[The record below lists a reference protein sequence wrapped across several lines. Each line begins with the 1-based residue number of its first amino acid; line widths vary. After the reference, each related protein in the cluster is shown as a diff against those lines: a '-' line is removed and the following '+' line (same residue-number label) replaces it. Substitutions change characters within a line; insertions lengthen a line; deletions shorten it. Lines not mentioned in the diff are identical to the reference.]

1 MLDWMK
7 KLFNKEEEQTAMNKE
22 VPKQIESQPKI
33 PRVNHYTEARE
44 AQMAS
49 RNAGKCRFP
58 LIPDDGF
65 DEDDVRE
72 QPRFEEQH
80 VQSGVYE
87 DQPTQRGIKVERSR
101 RPYVE
106 KVVATYEEPEVQYEP
121 DPEPVVK
128 KVSVPSQESSRRPFR
143 PTEMI
148 SPIYGYNR
156 PSVEKKVEKQEEEK
170 EREDLEI
177 SVEGKSVVDAWL
189 EKKGYTLSAFS
200 EGQTTTP
207 SSSGRAGN
215 QQEEQNHSKKEE
227 KSVVDQWLEKNGYEI
242 ERQEPVVEEKE
253 VVQEINTPQE
263 VSADEF
269 LHKTIAERTE
279 DAGKEKDVVVSNEN
293 SLQEELVDSQV
304 EHEDTILAEE
314 MKCNTEIEKQTSE
327 ESVIVKAEEKL
338 EETIIVEI
346 PEEFAEIAE
355 TEEPEV
361 EVTAETEESEEVE
374 VTAETEE
381 SEEVE
386 VIAEAEES
394 EEVEVTAETE
404 ESEEVEVT
412 AETEESEEV
421 EVTAEAEESEE
432 VEVTAETE
440 EFEEVK
446 VIAEAEES
454 EEAEVTTETEE
465 SEEVEEI
472 AETEE
477 SEEVEEIAE
486 AEESEEVEVIAEAE
500 ESEEVEV
507 TTETEES
514 EEVEVTAE
522 TEESEEVEVTAE
534 AEESEEVEVTA
545 ETEEFEEVKVIAE
558 AEESEEA
565 EVTTETEESEEV
577 EEIAET
583 EESEEVEEIAEAEES
598 EEVEVIAEAEE
609 SEEVEVTTETEESEE
624 VEVTA
629 ETEESEEVEVTAEAE
644 ESEEVEVTAETEEFE
659 EVKVIAEAEESEE
672 VEEIAEAEESEV
684 EAFVELE
691 ETQPEMVLDEA
702 IEQKSEFIH
711 VAEADEQTKKDVQSF
726 ANVLIAETEENKL
739 VVEEALVAEEQ
750 PVVEEAPIAEGKPV
764 VEEAPVAEEQLVVEE
779 ALVAEEQ
786 PVVEEA
792 PIAEG
797 KSVVEEAPV
806 AEEQLVVE
814 ETTIAEEKPVVPKEE
829 PKREK
834 KRHVPFNVV
843 MLKQDRTRLMER
855 HAART
860 SVMQPSMGER
870 VENKPV
876 HQVEESP
883 VQQVVVESRVEEQ
896 PVKQVVVDPQVE
908 EQPMQQVVVEP
919 QVEEQPMQ
927 QVVVEPQVKE
937 QPMQQVV
944 VEPQVEV
951 QPMQQVV
958 VEPQVKEQPMQQVVV
973 EPQVKEQPM
982 QQVVVEPQVEEQLG
996 QQMVVESQVE
1006 EKPMQQVVVEQVQK
1020 PISSTEV
1027 QEKAYV
1033 VNQRENDMRNVLQTP
1048 PTYTVPPLALLS
1060 IPRQAALDNKE
1071 WLEEQKELLDTTFNN
1086 FHVGA
1091 HVINVS
1097 QGPAVTR
1104 FEVQPDPGVKV
1115 NKITNLS
1122 DDIKLSLAAK
1132 DIRIEAP
1139 IPGKSAIGIE
1149 VPNKES
1155 KPVFLREILRSPV
1168 FTKSESPLTVA
1179 LGLDISGDPI
1189 VTDIR
1194 KMPHGLIAGATGS
1207 GKSVCINAILTSI
1220 LYKAKPH
1227 EVKLMLID
1235 PKMVELAPYN
1245 SVPHLVAPVI
1255 TDVKAATAALKWAVE
1270 EMERRYELF
1279 AHAGARDL
1287 TRYNTIVSEREI
1299 PGETLPYIVIVI
1311 DELADLMMVAPG
1323 DVEEAIC
1330 RIAQKARACGI
1341 HLLVATQRPSV
1352 DVITGLI
1359 KSNIP
1364 TRIAFTVSSQV
1375 DSRTIIDIG
1384 GAEKLLGRGDML
1396 FLGNG
1401 TSKPVRVQ
1409 GVYVSD
1415 DEIEKTVDHVKKQM
1429 KPNYLF
1435 QQEDLLAKTEQSESE
1450 DELFFDACQF
1460 VVEQG
1465 GASTSSV
1472 QRKFR
1477 IGYNRAARLI
1487 EEMESQGIIS
1497 EARGTKPRD
1506 VLISEDEFAAM
1517 QETNV

>member
-22 VPKQIESQPKI
+22 VQKQVESQPKI

-58 LIPDDGF
+58 LVPDNGF
-65 DEDDVRE
+65 DEEDVIE
-72 QPRFEEQH
+72 TGRFEEQP
-80 VQSGVYE
+80 VQAVTYE
-87 DQPTQRGIKVERSR
+87 NQPIQRGIKVERSR
-101 RPYVE
+101 RQHVE
-106 KVVATYEEPEVQYEP
+106 KVVSTYEEPEMQYEP
-121 DPEPVVK
+121 EREPVVK
-128 KVSVPSQESSRRPFR
+128 KASTPAQESNRRPFR

-156 PSVEKKVEKQEEEK
+156 PSVEKKEEKQEEVK

-189 EKKGYTLSAFS
+189 EKKGYTLSDFS
-200 EGQTTTP
+200 EGQTPT
-207 SSSGRAGN
+207 SSSHERVDEQD
-215 QQEEQNHSKKEE
+215 QQSKKEE

-242 ERQEPVVEEKE
+242 ERQEPIVEEKE
-253 VVQEINTPQE
+253 VAQEMSAPQE
-263 VSADEF
+263 VPAAEL
-269 LHKTIAERTE
+269 LHETIAGRME
-279 DAGKEKDVVVSNEN
+279 DAKQEKDVVVEN
-293 SLQEELVDSQV
+293 VLQTESLASKV
-304 EHEDTILAEE
+304 EHEDTILSEE
-314 MKCNTEIEKQTSE
+314 MKRNTEIEQPTIEVEKQAPE

-346 PEEFAEIAE
+346 PEEF
-355 TEEPEV
+355 
-361 EVTAETEESEEVE
+361 EEVD
-374 VTAETEE
+374 VITET
-381 SEEVE
+381 EEVE

-394 EEVEVTAETE
+394 EEMEV
-404 ESEEVEVT
+404 
-412 AETEESEEV
+412 
-421 EVTAEAEESEE
+421 
-432 VEVTAETE
+432 
-440 EFEEVK
+440 
-446 VIAEAEES
+446 
-454 EEAEVTTETEE
+454 
-465 SEEVEEI
+465 I

-477 SEEVEEIAE
+477 SEEAE
-486 AEESEEVEVIAEAE
+486 PVV
-500 ESEEVEV
+500 
-507 TTETEES
+507 
-514 EEVEVTAE
+514 
-522 TEESEEVEVTAE
+522 
-534 AEESEEVEVTA
+534 
-545 ETEEFEEVKVIAE
+545 
-558 AEESEEA
+558 
-565 EVTTETEESEEV
+565 
-577 EEIAET
+577 
-583 EESEEVEEIAEAEES
+583 
-598 EEVEVIAEAEE
+598 
-609 SEEVEVTTETEESEE
+609 
-624 VEVTA
+624 
-629 ETEESEEVEVTAEAE
+629 
-644 ESEEVEVTAETEEFE
+644 
-659 EVKVIAEAEESEE
+659 
-672 VEEIAEAEESEV
+672 
-684 EAFVELE
+684 LE
-691 ETQPEMVLDEA
+691 ETQQEMVLNEA
-702 IEQKSEFIH
+702 IEQKNEFIH

-726 ANVLIAETEENKL
+726 ADVLIAEEATIEEEQS
-739 VVEEALVAEEQ
+739 VVEEAAIEEEQSVVEEATIEEEQSVVEEAAIEEEQSVVEEAAIEEEQ
-750 PVVEEAPIAEGKPV
+750 PVVEEAAIEEEQSV
-764 VEEAPVAEEQLVVEE
+764 VEEAAIEEEQSVVEE
-779 ALVAEEQ
+779 AAIEEEQ

-792 PIAEG
+792 AIEEEQ
-797 KSVVEEAPV
+797 SVVEEAAIEEEQPVVEEAAIEEEQSVVEEAAIEEEQPVVEETVIEEEQPV
-806 AEEQLVVE
+806 AEETPV
-814 ETTIAEEKPVVPKEE
+814 AEEPPVVQKEE

-843 MLKQDRTRLMER
+843 MLKQDRARLVER

-860 SVMQPSMGER
+860 NAMQPSMKER

-876 HQVEESP
+876 HQVEEKP
-883 VQQVVVESRVEEQ
+883 M
-896 PVKQVVVDPQVE
+896 KQVAVEPQVE
-908 EQPMQQVVVEP
+908 EKPMKQVAVEPQVEEKPMKQVAVEPQVEEKPMQQVVVEP
-919 QVEEQPMQ
+919 QVEEKPMQ
-927 QVVVEPQVKE
+927 QVVVEPQTEEK
-937 QPMQQVV
+937 
-944 VEPQVEV
+944 
-951 QPMQQVV
+951 
-958 VEPQVKEQPMQQVVV
+958 
-973 EPQVKEQPM
+973 PM
-982 QQVVVEPQVEEQLG
+982 QQVVVEPQVEERPV
-996 QQMVVESQVE
+996 QQVVVEPQTE
-1006 EKPMQQVVVEQVQK
+1006 EKPMQQVVVEPQVEERPVQQVVVESQQVQK

-1027 QEKAYV
+1027 EEKAYV
-1033 VNQRENDMRNVLQTP
+1033 VNQRENDVRNVLQTP
-1048 PTYTVPPLALLS
+1048 PTYTIPSLTLLS
-1060 IPRQAALDNKE
+1060 IPQQAALDNTE

-1435 QQEDLLAKTEQSESE
+1435 KQEDLLAKTEQAESE
-1450 DELFFDACQF
+1450 DELFLDACQF

-1497 EARGTKPRD
+1497 EGRGTKPRD

>member
-1 MLDWMK
+1 EA
-7 KLFNKEEEQTAMNKE
+7 KE
-22 VPKQIESQPKI
+22 
-33 PRVNHYTEARE
+33 
-44 AQMAS
+44 
-49 RNAGKCRFP
+49 
-58 LIPDDGF
+58 
-65 DEDDVRE
+65 
-72 QPRFEEQH
+72 
-80 VQSGVYE
+80 
-87 DQPTQRGIKVERSR
+87 
-101 RPYVE
+101 
-106 KVVATYEEPEVQYEP
+106 
-121 DPEPVVK
+121 
-128 KVSVPSQESSRRPFR
+128 
-143 PTEMI
+143 
-148 SPIYGYNR
+148 
-156 PSVEKKVEKQEEEK
+156 
-170 EREDLEI
+170 
-177 SVEGKSVVDAWL
+177 
-189 EKKGYTLSAFS
+189 S
-200 EGQTTTP
+200 E
-207 SSSGRAGN
+207 
-215 QQEEQNHSKKEE
+215 
-227 KSVVDQWLEKNGYEI
+227 
-242 ERQEPVVEEKE
+242 
-253 VVQEINTPQE
+253 
-263 VSADEF
+263 
-269 LHKTIAERTE
+269 
-279 DAGKEKDVVVSNEN
+279 
-293 SLQEELVDSQV
+293 
-304 EHEDTILAEE
+304 
-314 MKCNTEIEKQTSE
+314 
-327 ESVIVKAEEKL
+327 
-338 EETIIVEI
+338 
-346 PEEFAEIAE
+346 
-355 TEEPEV
+355 EV
-361 EVTAETEESEEVE
+361 EVIAEAKESEEVEVIAETEESEEVE
-374 VTAETEE
+374 VIAEAKESEEVEVIAEAKESEEVEVIAETEESEEVEVIAEAKELEEVEVITETEE

-386 VIAEAEES
+386 VIAEAEE
-394 EEVEVTAETE
+394 T
-404 ESEEVEVT
+404 
-412 AETEESEEV
+412 
-421 EVTAEAEESEE
+421 
-432 VEVTAETE
+432 
-440 EFEEVK
+440 
-446 VIAEAEES
+446 
-454 EEAEVTTETEE
+454 
-465 SEEVEEI
+465 
-472 AETEE
+472 
-477 SEEVEEIAE
+477 
-486 AEESEEVEVIAEAE
+486 EVIAETKAPV
-500 ESEEVEV
+500 VETFV
-507 TTETEES
+507 
-514 EEVEVTAE
+514 AL
-522 TEESEEVEVTAE
+522 
-534 AEESEEVEVTA
+534 
-545 ETEEFEEVKVIAE
+545 
-558 AEESEEA
+558 
-565 EVTTETEESEEV
+565 
-577 EEIAET
+577 EEIQQE
-583 EESEEVEEIAEAEES
+583 
-598 EEVEVIAEAEE
+598 
-609 SEEVEVTTETEESEE
+609 
-624 VEVTA
+624 
-629 ETEESEEVEVTAEAE
+629 
-644 ESEEVEVTAETEEFE
+644 
-659 EVKVIAEAEESEE
+659 
-672 VEEIAEAEESEV
+672 
-684 EAFVELE
+684 
-691 ETQPEMVLDEA
+691 DEA

-726 ANVLIAETEENKL
+726 ANVLIAETEGNRR
-739 VVEEALVAEEQ
+739 VVEEAQVAEEQRVVEEAPVVEEQRVVEEAPVVEEQRVVEETPIAEEQ
-750 PVVEEAPIAEGKPV
+750 PVV
-764 VEEAPVAEEQLVVEE
+764 Q
-779 ALVAEEQ
+779 
-786 PVVEEA
+786 
-792 PIAEG
+792 
-797 KSVVEEAPV
+797 
-806 AEEQLVVE
+806 
-814 ETTIAEEKPVVPKEE
+814 KEE

-855 HAART
+855 HAARANA
-860 SVMQPSMGER
+860 MQPSANVR

-876 HQVEESP
+876 QQEVAEPQVEEHP
-883 VQQVVVESRVEEQ
+883 VQQVVAE
-896 PVKQVVVDPQVE
+896 PQVE
-908 EQPMQQVVVEP
+908 ERPVQQVVAEPQVEERPVQQVVEPQVEERPVQQVVVEP
-919 QVEEQPMQ
+919 QVEERPVQ
-927 QVVVEPQVKE
+927 QVA
-937 QPMQQVV
+937 
-944 VEPQVEV
+944 
-951 QPMQQVV
+951 
-958 VEPQVKEQPMQQVVV
+958 
-973 EPQVKEQPM
+973 
-982 QQVVVEPQVEEQLG
+982 EPQVEEQ
-996 QQMVVESQVE
+996 
-1006 EKPMQQVVVEQVQK
+1006 PMQQVVVEQVQK

-1033 VNQRENDMRNVLQTP
+1033 VNQRENDMRNVLHTP

-1060 IPRQAALDNKE
+1060 IPQQSALDNTE

-1435 QQEDLLAKTEQSESE
+1435 KQEDLLAKTEQAESE
-1450 DELFFDACQF
+1450 DELFLDACQF

-1497 EARGTKPRD
+1497 EGRGTKPRD

>member
-1 MLDWMK
+1 
-7 KLFNKEEEQTAMNKE
+7 
-22 VPKQIESQPKI
+22 
-33 PRVNHYTEARE
+33 
-44 AQMAS
+44 
-49 RNAGKCRFP
+49 
-58 LIPDDGF
+58 
-65 DEDDVRE
+65 
-72 QPRFEEQH
+72 
-80 VQSGVYE
+80 
-87 DQPTQRGIKVERSR
+87 
-101 RPYVE
+101 
-106 KVVATYEEPEVQYEP
+106 
-121 DPEPVVK
+121 
-128 KVSVPSQESSRRPFR
+128 
-143 PTEMI
+143 
-148 SPIYGYNR
+148 
-156 PSVEKKVEKQEEEK
+156 
-170 EREDLEI
+170 
-177 SVEGKSVVDAWL
+177 
-189 EKKGYTLSAFS
+189 
-200 EGQTTTP
+200 
-207 SSSGRAGN
+207 
-215 QQEEQNHSKKEE
+215 
-227 KSVVDQWLEKNGYEI
+227 
-242 ERQEPVVEEKE
+242 
-253 VVQEINTPQE
+253 
-263 VSADEF
+263 
-269 LHKTIAERTE
+269 
-279 DAGKEKDVVVSNEN
+279 
-293 SLQEELVDSQV
+293 
-304 EHEDTILAEE
+304 
-314 MKCNTEIEKQTSE
+314 
-327 ESVIVKAEEKL
+327 
-338 EETIIVEI
+338 
-346 PEEFAEIAE
+346 
-355 TEEPEV
+355 
-361 EVTAETEESEEVE
+361 EESEEVE
-374 VTAETEE
+374 VITETEELEEVEVIAETEELEEVEVITETEESEEAEVIAEVEE

-394 EEVEVTAETE
+394 EEA
-404 ESEEVEVT
+404 
-412 AETEESEEV
+412 
-421 EVTAEAEESEE
+421 
-432 VEVTAETE
+432 
-440 EFEEVK
+440 
-446 VIAEAEES
+446 
-454 EEAEVTTETEE
+454 
-465 SEEVEEI
+465 
-472 AETEE
+472 
-477 SEEVEEIAE
+477 
-486 AEESEEVEVIAEAE
+486 EVIAEINAPV
-500 ESEEVEV
+500 VETFV
-507 TTETEES
+507 
-514 EEVEVTAE
+514 AL
-522 TEESEEVEVTAE
+522 
-534 AEESEEVEVTA
+534 
-545 ETEEFEEVKVIAE
+545 
-558 AEESEEA
+558 
-565 EVTTETEESEEV
+565 
-577 EEIAET
+577 EEIQQE
-583 EESEEVEEIAEAEES
+583 
-598 EEVEVIAEAEE
+598 
-609 SEEVEVTTETEESEE
+609 
-624 VEVTA
+624 
-629 ETEESEEVEVTAEAE
+629 
-644 ESEEVEVTAETEEFE
+644 
-659 EVKVIAEAEESEE
+659 
-672 VEEIAEAEESEV
+672 
-684 EAFVELE
+684 
-691 ETQPEMVLDEA
+691 DEA

-726 ANVLIAETEENKL
+726 ADVLI
-739 VVEEALVAEEQ
+739 AEEQ
-750 PVVEEAPIAEGKPV
+750 PVVEEAPVVEKQPVAEETLVAEEQRV
-764 VEEAPVAEEQLVVEE
+764 VEEAPVAEEQQVVEE
-779 ALVAEEQ
+779 APVVEEQSVVEEAPVVEEQPVAEETPVAEEQ
-786 PVVEEA
+786 PVV
-792 PIAEG
+792 
-797 KSVVEEAPV
+797 
-806 AEEQLVVE
+806 Q
-814 ETTIAEEKPVVPKEE
+814 KEE

-855 HAART
+855 HAARANA
-860 SVMQPSMGER
+860 MQPSANVR

-876 HQVEESP
+876 QQEVAEPQVEERPVQQVAAEPQMEEHP
-883 VQQVVVESRVEEQ
+883 VQQVVA
-896 PVKQVVVDPQVE
+896 KPQVE
-908 EQPMQQVVVEP
+908 EQTMKQVVAEPQVEERPVQQVVAEPQVEEHPVQQVVAEP
-919 QVEEQPMQ
+919 QVEEQPI
-927 QVVVEPQVKE
+927 
-937 QPMQQVV
+937 
-944 VEPQVEV
+944 
-951 QPMQQVV
+951 
-958 VEPQVKEQPMQQVVV
+958 
-973 EPQVKEQPM
+973 
-982 QQVVVEPQVEEQLG
+982 
-996 QQMVVESQVE
+996 
-1006 EKPMQQVVVEQVQK
+1006 QQVVVEQVQK

-1033 VNQRENDMRNVLQTP
+1033 VNQRENDMRNVLHTP

-1060 IPRQAALDNKE
+1060 IPQQSALDNTE

-1435 QQEDLLAKTEQSESE
+1435 KQEDLLAKTEQAESE
-1450 DELFFDACQF
+1450 DELFLDACQF

-1497 EARGTKPRD
+1497 EGRGTKPRD

>member
-22 VPKQIESQPKI
+22 VPKQVESQPKI

-58 LIPDDGF
+58 LVPDNGF
-65 DEDDVRE
+65 DEEDVIE
-72 QPRFEEQH
+72 TGHFEEQP
-80 VQSGVYE
+80 VQAVTYE
-87 DQPTQRGIKVERSR
+87 DQPIQRGIKVERSR
-101 RPYVE
+101 RQYVE
-106 KVVATYEEPEVQYEP
+106 KVVSTYEEPEMQYEP
-121 DPEPVVK
+121 EREPILK
-128 KVSVPSQESSRRPFR
+128 KASAPTQESNRRPFR

-189 EKKGYTLSAFS
+189 EKKGYALSDFS
-200 EGQTTTP
+200 EGQATN
-207 SSSGRAGN
+207 SSSHEGVDQRD
-215 QQEEQNHSKKEE
+215 QQNKKEE

-242 ERQEPVVEEKE
+242 ERQEPIVEEKE
-253 VVQEINTPQE
+253 VVQEISAPQE
-263 VSADEF
+263 VPAAEL
-269 LHKTIAERTE
+269 LHETIAESME
-279 DAGKEKDVVVSNEN
+279 DAKQESDVVAKNT
-293 SLQEELVDSQV
+293 LQAELVDSKV
-304 EHEDTILAEE
+304 EHEDTILLEE
-314 MKCNTEIEKQTSE
+314 TKRNTEIEQPTIEVEKQAPE

-346 PEEFAEIAE
+346 PEEVEVIAE
-355 TEEPEV
+355 AEEQ
-361 EVTAETEESEEVE
+361 
-374 VTAETEE
+374 
-381 SEEVE
+381 EEVE

-394 EEVEVTAETE
+394 EEVEVIAETE
-404 ESEEVEVT
+404 EQEEVE
-412 AETEESEEV
+412 
-421 EVTAEAEESEE
+421 
-432 VEVTAETE
+432 
-440 EFEEVK
+440 
-446 VIAEAEES
+446 VIAEAEEQ
-454 EEAEVTTETEE
+454 
-465 SEEVEEI
+465 EEVEVIAEAEEQEEVEVI

-477 SEEVEEIAE
+477 LEEAEVIAE

-507 TTETEES
+507 
-514 EEVEVTAE
+514 
-522 TEESEEVEVTAE
+522 
-534 AEESEEVEVTA
+534 
-545 ETEEFEEVKVIAE
+545 
-558 AEESEEA
+558 
-565 EVTTETEESEEV
+565 
-577 EEIAET
+577 IAET
-583 EESEEVEEIAEAEES
+583 EEL

-609 SEEVEVTTETEESEE
+609 PE
-624 VEVTA
+624 
-629 ETEESEEVEVTAEAE
+629 EAE
-644 ESEEVEVTAETEEFE
+644 PVA
-659 EVKVIAEAEESEE
+659 
-672 VEEIAEAEESEV
+672 
-684 EAFVELE
+684 LE
-691 ETQPEMVLDEA
+691 ETQQEILLDEA
-702 IEQKSEFIH
+702 IAQKNEFIH

-726 ANVLIAETEENKL
+726 ADVLIAE
-739 VVEEALVAEEQ
+739 EQ
-750 PVVEEAPIAEGKPV
+750 QVVEEAPIAE
-764 VEEAPVAEEQLVVEE
+764 
-779 ALVAEEQ
+779 EQ
-786 PVVEEA
+786 PVV
-792 PIAEG
+792 
-797 KSVVEEAPV
+797 
-806 AEEQLVVE
+806 Q
-814 ETTIAEEKPVVPKEE
+814 KEE

-855 HAART
+855 HAARANA
-860 SVMQPSMGER
+860 MQSSMSER

-876 HQVEESP
+876 QQVEEKT
-883 VQQVVVESRVEEQ
+883 V
-896 PVKQVVVDPQVE
+896 
-908 EQPMQQVVVEP
+908 QQVVVEP
-919 QVEEQPMQ
+919 QVEEKPMQ
-927 QVVVEPQVKE
+927 QVVI
-937 QPMQQVV
+937 
-944 VEPQVEV
+944 
-951 QPMQQVV
+951 
-958 VEPQVKEQPMQQVVV
+958 
-973 EPQVKEQPM
+973 
-982 QQVVVEPQVEEQLG
+982 
-996 QQMVVESQVE
+996 ESQVE
-1006 EKPMQQVVVEQVQK
+1006 EKPMQQVMVESQVEETPVQQVLVESQVEETPVQQVVVEPQVEEKPMQQVVIESQVEETPVQQVAVEPQVEERQVQK

-1048 PTYTVPPLALLS
+1048 PTYAIPPLTLLS
-1060 IPRQAALDNKE
+1060 IPQQAALDNTE
-1071 WLEEQKELLDTTFNN
+1071 WLDEQKELLDTTFNN

-1287 TRYNTIVSEREI
+1287 TRYNTIVSGREI

-1435 QQEDLLAKTEQSESE
+1435 KQEDLLAKTEQAESE

-1497 EARGTKPRD
+1497 EGRGTKPRD

>member
-7 KLFNKEEEQTAMNKE
+7 KLFNKEEEKTVMNKE
-22 VPKQIESQPKI
+22 VPAQIESQPKI

-58 LIPDDGF
+58 LIPDNGF
-65 DEDDVRE
+65 DEEDVRE
-72 QPRFEEQH
+72 LPNFEEQPI
-80 VQSGVYE
+80 QRGAYE
-87 DQPTQRGIKVERSR
+87 EQPTQRGIKVERSR

-106 KVVATYEEPEVQYEP
+106 TEAPTYEEPELQYEP
-121 DPEPVVK
+121 EPEPVVK
-128 KVSVPSQESSRRPFR
+128 KAFVPSQESNRRPFR

-156 PSVEKKVEKQEEEK
+156 PSVETKVVQEEEK
-170 EREDLEI
+170 VREDLEI
-177 SVEGKSVVDAWL
+177 SVEGKAVVDAWL
-189 EKKGYTLSAFS
+189 EKKGYTLSDFS
-200 EGQTTTP
+200 GVLQG
-207 SSSGRAGN
+207 SSSVKNGVSERSN
-215 QQEEQNHSKKEE
+215 KVEE
-227 KSVVDQWLEKNGYEI
+227 KSVVDTWLEKNGYEV
-242 ERQEPVVEEKE
+242 ERQAPSLEE
-253 VVQEINTPQE
+253 
-263 VSADEF
+263 SLSDDL
-269 LHKTIAERTE
+269 LHKTVGQHVEKEATIVQALKQEQDVVALSSTE
-279 DAGKEKDVVVSNEN
+279 DNEET
-293 SLQEELVDSQV
+293 LQEESIDSKV
-304 EHEDTILAEE
+304 EHVYSILTEE
-314 MKCNTEIEKQTSE
+314 NECNTEIEETVAEVAANQVE
-327 ESVIVKAEEKL
+327 EETLEDVVIVKADEKL
-338 EETIIVEI
+338 EETITIEI
-346 PEEFAEIAE
+346 PDAFEEEAK
-355 TEEPEV
+355 
-361 EVTAETEESEEVE
+361 
-374 VTAETEE
+374 
-381 SEEVE
+381 
-386 VIAEAEES
+386 EAEEVVELEKPEEAA
-394 EEVEVTAETE
+394 EEV
-404 ESEEVEVT
+404 VEL
-412 AETEESEEV
+412 E
-421 EVTAEAEESEE
+421 
-432 VEVTAETE
+432 
-440 EFEEVK
+440 K
-446 VIAEAEES
+446 S
-454 EEAEVTTETEE
+454 EEATEE
-465 SEEVEEI
+465 VVELEEAKEATEEV
-472 AETEE
+472 
-477 SEEVEEIAE
+477 VELE
-486 AEESEEVEVIAEAE
+486 
-500 ESEEVEV
+500 
-507 TTETEES
+507 
-514 EEVEVTAE
+514 
-522 TEESEEVEVTAE
+522 
-534 AEESEEVEVTA
+534 
-545 ETEEFEEVKVIAE
+545 K
-558 AEESEEA
+558 SEEA
-565 EVTTETEESEEV
+565 TEEVVELEKSEEAAEEVV
-577 EEIAET
+577 ELEKPEEAT
-583 EESEEVEEIAEAEES
+583 EEV
-598 EEVEVIAEAEE
+598 
-609 SEEVEVTTETEESEE
+609 
-624 VEVTA
+624 
-629 ETEESEEVEVTAEAE
+629 
-644 ESEEVEVTAETEEFE
+644 
-659 EVKVIAEAEESEE
+659 
-672 VEEIAEAEESEV
+672 
-684 EAFVELE
+684 VELE
-691 ETQPEMVLDEA
+691 ETEEA
-702 IEQKSEFIH
+702 IEEVAELEEAEEATEEVVELEEAEEAAEEVVELEKSEEATEEVVELEETKEATEE
-711 VAEADEQTKKDVQSF
+711 VAELEKSEEATEEVVELEEAKEATEEVVELEETKEATEEVAELEKSEEATEEVVELEEAKEATEEVVELEETKEATEEVVELEESKEAEEVVELEKSEEATEEVAELEGTKEEEPISQETVIEETMNTDLVENTPVAEQPVISQQETITFKEESEVFVPVSETDEQTKKDVQNF
-726 ANVLIAETEENKL
+726 ANVLI
-739 VVEEALVAEEQ
+739 EEAEEKKQVAEEQ
-750 PVVEEAPIAEGKPV
+750 P
-764 VEEAPVAEEQLVVEE
+764 
-779 ALVAEEQ
+779 ALQ
-786 PVVEEA
+786 
-792 PIAEG
+792 I
-797 KSVVEEAPV
+797 
-806 AEEQLVVE
+806 
-814 ETTIAEEKPVVPKEE
+814 EE

-843 MLKQDRTRLMER
+843 MLKQDRKKLMER

-860 SVMQPSMGER
+860 NVMQSTVSER
-870 VENKPV
+870 VEEK
-876 HQVEESP
+876 P
-883 VQQVVVESRVEEQ
+883 VQQVVVEPQAEEKPMQQVVVDLQVEEK
-896 PVKQVVVDPQVE
+896 PVQQVVVDPQVE
-908 EQPMQQVVVEP
+908 EKPVQQVVVDPQVEEKPMQQVVLEA
-919 QVEEQPMQ
+919 
-927 QVVVEPQVKE
+927 
-937 QPMQQVV
+937 
-944 VEPQVEV
+944 
-951 QPMQQVV
+951 
-958 VEPQVKEQPMQQVVV
+958 
-973 EPQVKEQPM
+973 
-982 QQVVVEPQVEEQLG
+982 
-996 QQMVVESQVE
+996 QVE
-1006 EKPMQQVVVEQVQK
+1006 EKPMQQVVVEAQVEEKPMQQVVVEPHVEEKPMQQVVVAGQVQES
-1020 PISSTEV
+1020 ISSTEV

-1033 VNQRENDMRNVLQTP
+1033 VNQKENDMRNVLQAP
-1048 PTYTVPPLALLS
+1048 PKYELPPLTLLS
-1060 IPRQAALDNKE
+1060 IPQQAALDNTE
-1071 WLEEQKELLDTTFNN
+1071 WLEEQEELLNTTFNN

-1227 EVKLMLID
+1227 EVKLILID

-1287 TRYNTIVSEREI
+1287 TRYNTIVSGREI

-1415 DEIEKTVDHVKKQM
+1415 DEIERTVDHVKKQM

-1435 QQEDLLAKTEQSESE
+1435 KQEDLLAKSEQSESE

-1497 EARGTKPRD
+1497 EGRGTKPRD

>member
-58 LIPDDGF
+58 LVPDNGF
-65 DEDDVRE
+65 DEEDESEVN
-72 QPRFEEQH
+72 RFEEQP
-80 VQSGVYE
+80 VQGVTYE
-87 DQPTQRGIKVERSR
+87 EPTAQRGIKVERSR

-106 KVVATYEEPEVQYEP
+106 KVVSTYEEPEVQYEP
-121 DPEPVVK
+121 VRESVVK
-128 KVSVPSQESSRRPFR
+128 KASAPSQESNRRPFR

-156 PSVEKKVEKQEEEK
+156 PSVEKKEEKQEEVK

-189 EKKGYTLSAFS
+189 EKKGYKLSDFS
-200 EGQTTTP
+200 EGQAPT
-207 SSSGRAGN
+207 SSSHRAAN
-215 QQEEQNHSKKEE
+215 QQGEQQYEENKKEE

-242 ERQEPVVEEKE
+242 ERQVPLVEEKE
-253 VVQEINTPQE
+253 VIQEMSTPQE
-263 VSADEF
+263 VSADEL
-269 LHKTIAERTE
+269 LHKTVAEQME
-279 DAGKEKDVVVSNEN
+279 SAKLEKDVVVLNEN
-293 SLQEELVDSQV
+293 NLQEELVASKV
-304 EHEDTILAEE
+304 EHEDTILSEE
-314 MKCNTEIEKQTSE
+314 IKRNTEIKQPTIEVEKQAPE

-346 PEEFAEIAE
+346 PEEVSK
-355 TEEPEV
+355 V
-361 EVTAETEESEEVE
+361 EVIAETEESEEVE
-374 VTAETEE
+374 VIVEAKELEEVEVIAETEE

-386 VIAEAEES
+386 VIAEAEEVEVIAET
-394 EEVEVTAETE
+394 EEVEVIAETEEVEVIAETE
-404 ESEEVEVT
+404 ESEEVEVI
-412 AETEESEEV
+412 AEAKESEEV
-421 EVTAEAEESEE
+421 EVIAEAKELEE
-432 VEVTAETE
+432 VE
-440 EFEEVK
+440 

-454 EEAEVTTETEE
+454 EEAEV
-465 SEEVEEI
+465 I
-472 AETEE
+472 AET
-477 SEEVEEIAE
+477 
-486 AEESEEVEVIAEAE
+486 EESEEVEVIAEAE
-500 ESEEVEV
+500 EVE
-507 TTETEES
+507 
-514 EEVEVTAE
+514 
-522 TEESEEVEVTAE
+522 
-534 AEESEEVEVTA
+534 
-545 ETEEFEEVKVIAE
+545 VIAE
-558 AEESEEA
+558 
-565 EVTTETEESEEV
+565 T
-577 EEIAET
+577 
-583 EESEEVEEIAEAEES
+583 EES
-598 EEVEVIAEAEE
+598 EEVEVIAEAKE
-609 SEEVEVTTETEESEE
+609 SEEV
-624 VEVTA
+624 
-629 ETEESEEVEVTAEAE
+629 
-644 ESEEVEVTAETEEFE
+644 
-659 EVKVIAEAEESEE
+659 
-672 VEEIAEAEESEV
+672 
-684 EAFVELE
+684 
-691 ETQPEMVLDEA
+691 EA

-726 ANVLIAETEENKL
+726 ANVLIAETEENRR
-739 VVEEALVAEEQ
+739 VVEEAQVAEEQRVVEEAPVVEEQRVVEETPVVEEQRVIEETPIAEEQ
-750 PVVEEAPIAEGKPV
+750 PVV
-764 VEEAPVAEEQLVVEE
+764 Q
-779 ALVAEEQ
+779 
-786 PVVEEA
+786 
-792 PIAEG
+792 
-797 KSVVEEAPV
+797 
-806 AEEQLVVE
+806 
-814 ETTIAEEKPVVPKEE
+814 KEE

-855 HAART
+855 HAARANA
-860 SVMQPSMGER
+860 MQPSANVR

-876 HQVEESP
+876 QQEVAEPQVEERP
-883 VQQVVVESRVEEQ
+883 VQQVVAE
-896 PVKQVVVDPQVE
+896 PQVE
-908 EQPMQQVVVEP
+908 ENPMQQVVVEP
-919 QVEEQPMQ
+919 QVEERP
-927 QVVVEPQVKE
+927 V
-937 QPMQQVV
+937 
-944 VEPQVEV
+944 
-951 QPMQQVV
+951 
-958 VEPQVKEQPMQQVVV
+958 
-973 EPQVKEQPM
+973 
-982 QQVVVEPQVEEQLG
+982 QQVVVEPQVEERPV
-996 QQMVVESQVE
+996 QQVVEPQVE
-1006 EKPMQQVVVEQVQK
+1006 EQPMQQVVVEQVQK

-1033 VNQRENDMRNVLQTP
+1033 VNQRENDMRNVLHTP
-1048 PTYTVPPLALLS
+1048 LTYTVPPLALLS
-1060 IPRQAALDNKE
+1060 IPQQSALDNTE

-1435 QQEDLLAKTEQSESE
+1435 KQEDLLAKTEQAESE
-1450 DELFFDACQF
+1450 DELFLDACQF

-1497 EARGTKPRD
+1497 EGRGTKPRD

>member
-58 LIPDDGF
+58 LVPDNGF
-65 DEDDVRE
+65 DEEDESEVN
-72 QPRFEEQH
+72 RFEEQP
-80 VQSGVYE
+80 VQGVTYE
-87 DQPTQRGIKVERSR
+87 EPTAQRGIKVERSR

-106 KVVATYEEPEVQYEP
+106 KVVSTYEEPEVQYEP
-121 DPEPVVK
+121 VRESVVK
-128 KVSVPSQESSRRPFR
+128 KVSAPSQESNRRPFR

-156 PSVEKKVEKQEEEK
+156 PSVEKKEEKQEEVK

-189 EKKGYTLSAFS
+189 EKKGYKLSDFS
-200 EGQTTTP
+200 EGQAPT
-207 SSSGRAGN
+207 SSSHRAAN
-215 QQEEQNHSKKEE
+215 QQGEQQYEENKREE

-242 ERQEPVVEEKE
+242 ERQVPLVEEKE
-253 VVQEINTPQE
+253 VIQEMSTPQE
-263 VSADEF
+263 VSADEL
-269 LHKTIAERTE
+269 LHKTVAEQME
-279 DAGKEKDVVVSNEN
+279 SAKLEKDVVVLNEN
-293 SLQEELVDSQV
+293 NLQEELVASKV
-304 EHEDTILAEE
+304 EHEDTILSEE
-314 MKCNTEIEKQTSE
+314 IKRNTEIKQPTIEVEKQAPE

-346 PEEFAEIAE
+346 PEEVSKVEVIAE
-355 TEEPEV
+355 TEELEEV
-361 EVTAETEESEEVE
+361 VMETEAPEEVE
-374 VTAETEE
+374 VIAEAKELEEVEVIAETEE

-394 EEVEVTAETE
+394 EEAEVIAETE
-404 ESEEVEVT
+404 ESEEVEV
-412 AETEESEEV
+412 
-421 EVTAEAEESEE
+421 
-432 VEVTAETE
+432 
-440 EFEEVK
+440 
-446 VIAEAEES
+446 
-454 EEAEVTTETEE
+454 
-465 SEEVEEI
+465 I
-472 AETEE
+472 AET
-477 SEEVEEIAE
+477 
-486 AEESEEVEVIAEAE
+486 EESEEVEVIAEAE
-500 ESEEVEV
+500 ESEEAEV
-507 TTETEES
+507 ITETEES
-514 EEVEVTAE
+514 EEVEVIAEAKESEEVEVIAE
-522 TEESEEVEVTAE
+522 TEESEEVEV
-534 AEESEEVEVTA
+534 
-545 ETEEFEEVKVIAE
+545 IAE
-558 AEESEEA
+558 AEETEEA
-565 EVTTETEESEEV
+565 EVIT
-577 EEIAET
+577 
-583 EESEEVEEIAEAEES
+583 EAEES
-598 EEVEVIAEAEE
+598 EEVEVIAEAKESEEVEVIAEAKESEEVEVIAEAKESEEVEVIAETEE
-609 SEEVEVTTETEESEE
+609 SEEVEVIAETEESEEVEVIAEAKELEEVEVITETEESEE
-624 VEVTA
+624 VEV
-629 ETEESEEVEVTAEAE
+629 
-644 ESEEVEVTAETEEFE
+644 
-659 EVKVIAEAEESEE
+659 IAEAEETE
-672 VEEIAEAEESEV
+672 VIAETKAPVVETFVALEEIQQE
-684 EAFVELE
+684 
-691 ETQPEMVLDEA
+691 DEA

-726 ANVLIAETEENKL
+726 ANVLIAETEENRR
-739 VVEEALVAEEQ
+739 VVEEAQVAEEQRVVEEAPVVEEQRVVEETPIAEEQ
-750 PVVEEAPIAEGKPV
+750 PVV
-764 VEEAPVAEEQLVVEE
+764 Q
-779 ALVAEEQ
+779 
-786 PVVEEA
+786 
-792 PIAEG
+792 
-797 KSVVEEAPV
+797 
-806 AEEQLVVE
+806 
-814 ETTIAEEKPVVPKEE
+814 KEE

-855 HAART
+855 HAARANA
-860 SVMQPSMGER
+860 MQPSANVR

-876 HQVEESP
+876 QQEVAEPQVEEHP
-883 VQQVVVESRVEEQ
+883 VQQVVAE
-896 PVKQVVVDPQVE
+896 PQVE
-908 EQPMQQVVVEP
+908 ERPVQQVVAEPQVEENPMQQVVVEP
-919 QVEEQPMQ
+919 QVEERP
-927 QVVVEPQVKE
+927 V
-937 QPMQQVV
+937 
-944 VEPQVEV
+944 
-951 QPMQQVV
+951 
-958 VEPQVKEQPMQQVVV
+958 
-973 EPQVKEQPM
+973 
-982 QQVVVEPQVEEQLG
+982 QQVVVEPQVEERPV
-996 QQMVVESQVE
+996 QQVVVEPQVE
-1006 EKPMQQVVVEQVQK
+1006 ERPVQQVAEPQVEEQPMQQVVVEQVQK

-1033 VNQRENDMRNVLQTP
+1033 VNQRENDMRNVLHTP

-1060 IPRQAALDNKE
+1060 IPQQSALDNTE

-1435 QQEDLLAKTEQSESE
+1435 KQEDLLAKTEQAESE
-1450 DELFFDACQF
+1450 DELFLDACQF

-1497 EARGTKPRD
+1497 EGRGTKPRD

>member
-1 MLDWMK
+1 
-7 KLFNKEEEQTAMNKE
+7 
-22 VPKQIESQPKI
+22 
-33 PRVNHYTEARE
+33 
-44 AQMAS
+44 
-49 RNAGKCRFP
+49 
-58 LIPDDGF
+58 
-65 DEDDVRE
+65 
-72 QPRFEEQH
+72 
-80 VQSGVYE
+80 
-87 DQPTQRGIKVERSR
+87 
-101 RPYVE
+101 
-106 KVVATYEEPEVQYEP
+106 
-121 DPEPVVK
+121 
-128 KVSVPSQESSRRPFR
+128 
-143 PTEMI
+143 
-148 SPIYGYNR
+148 
-156 PSVEKKVEKQEEEK
+156 
-170 EREDLEI
+170 
-177 SVEGKSVVDAWL
+177 
-189 EKKGYTLSAFS
+189 
-200 EGQTTTP
+200 
-207 SSSGRAGN
+207 
-215 QQEEQNHSKKEE
+215 
-227 KSVVDQWLEKNGYEI
+227 
-242 ERQEPVVEEKE
+242 
-253 VVQEINTPQE
+253 
-263 VSADEF
+263 
-269 LHKTIAERTE
+269 
-279 DAGKEKDVVVSNEN
+279 
-293 SLQEELVDSQV
+293 
-304 EHEDTILAEE
+304 
-314 MKCNTEIEKQTSE
+314 
-327 ESVIVKAEEKL
+327 
-338 EETIIVEI
+338 
-346 PEEFAEIAE
+346 
-355 TEEPEV
+355 
-361 EVTAETEESEEVE
+361 
-374 VTAETEE
+374 
-381 SEEVE
+381 EEVE
-386 VIAEAEES
+386 VI
-394 EEVEVTAETE
+394 TETE
-404 ESEEVEVT
+404 
-412 AETEESEEV
+412 AP
-421 EVTAEAEESEE
+421 
-432 VEVTAETE
+432 
-440 EFEEVK
+440 
-446 VIAEAEES
+446 
-454 EEAEVTTETEE
+454 EEAEPV
-465 SEEVEEI
+465 
-472 AETEE
+472 A
-477 SEEVEEIAE
+477 
-486 AEESEEVEVIAEAE
+486 
-500 ESEEVEV
+500 
-507 TTETEES
+507 
-514 EEVEVTAE
+514 
-522 TEESEEVEVTAE
+522 
-534 AEESEEVEVTA
+534 
-545 ETEEFEEVKVIAE
+545 
-558 AEESEEA
+558 
-565 EVTTETEESEEV
+565 
-577 EEIAET
+577 
-583 EESEEVEEIAEAEES
+583 
-598 EEVEVIAEAEE
+598 
-609 SEEVEVTTETEESEE
+609 
-624 VEVTA
+624 
-629 ETEESEEVEVTAEAE
+629 
-644 ESEEVEVTAETEEFE
+644 
-659 EVKVIAEAEESEE
+659 
-672 VEEIAEAEESEV
+672 
-684 EAFVELE
+684 LE
-691 ETQPEMVLDEA
+691 ETQQEMVLNEA
-702 IEQKSEFIH
+702 IEQTNEFIH
-711 VAEADEQTKKDVQSF
+711 VAEAEEQAKKDVQSF
-726 ANVLIAETEENKL
+726 ADVLIAEEQR
-739 VVEEALVAEEQ
+739 VVEEARIAEGQQVVEEARIAEEQ
-750 PVVEEAPIAEGKPV
+750 QVVEEAPIAEEQRV
-764 VEEAPVAEEQLVVEE
+764 VEEARIAEERQ
-779 ALVAEEQ
+779 
-786 PVVEEA
+786 
-792 PIAEG
+792 
-797 KSVVEEAPV
+797 
-806 AEEQLVVE
+806 VVE
-814 ETTIAEEKPVVPKEE
+814 ETPVSEEQPIVQKEE
-829 PKREK
+829 PKRQK

-855 HAART
+855 HAAR
-860 SVMQPSMGER
+860 VNAMQPSMSER

-876 HQVEESP
+876 QQVEE
-883 VQQVVVESRVEEQ
+883 
-896 PVKQVVVDPQVE
+896 K
-908 EQPMQQVVVEP
+908 PMQQVVVEP
-919 QVEEQPMQ
+919 QVEER
-927 QVVVEPQVKE
+927 
-937 QPMQQVV
+937 
-944 VEPQVEV
+944 
-951 QPMQQVV
+951 
-958 VEPQVKEQPMQQVVV
+958 
-973 EPQVKEQPM
+973 PM
-982 QQVVVEPQVEEQLG
+982 QQVVVEPQVEEKPM
-996 QQMVVESQVE
+996 QQVVVEPQVEEKPIQQVVVEPQVE
-1006 EKPMQQVVVEQVQK
+1006 EKPMQQVVVESQVEERPVQQVVVEQVQK
-1020 PISSTEV
+1020 PTSSTEV

-1048 PTYTVPPLALLS
+1048 PTYAIPPLTLLS
-1060 IPRQAALDNKE
+1060 IPQQAALDNTE
-1071 WLEEQKELLDTTFNN
+1071 WLDEQKELLDTTFNN

-1287 TRYNTIVSEREI
+1287 TRYNTIVSGREI

-1415 DEIEKTVDHVKKQM
+1415 DEIEKTVDHVRKQM

-1435 QQEDLLAKTEQSESE
+1435 KQEDLLAKTEQAESE

-1497 EARGTKPRD
+1497 EGRGTKPRD

>member
-58 LIPDDGF
+58 LVPDNGF
-65 DEDDVRE
+65 DEEDESEVN
-72 QPRFEEQH
+72 RFEEQP
-80 VQSGVYE
+80 VQGVTYE
-87 DQPTQRGIKVERSR
+87 EPTAQRGIKVERSR

-106 KVVATYEEPEVQYEP
+106 KVVSTYEEPEVQYEP
-121 DPEPVVK
+121 VRESVVK
-128 KVSVPSQESSRRPFR
+128 KASTPAQESNRRPFR

-156 PSVEKKVEKQEEEK
+156 PSVEKKEEKQEEVK

-189 EKKGYTLSAFS
+189 EKKGYTLSDFS
-200 EGQTTTP
+200 EGQAPT
-207 SSSGRAGN
+207 SSSHRAAN
-215 QQEEQNHSKKEE
+215 QQGEQQYKENKKEE

-242 ERQEPVVEEKE
+242 ERQVPLVEEKE
-253 VVQEINTPQE
+253 VIQEMSTPQE
-263 VSADEF
+263 VSADEL
-269 LHKTIAERTE
+269 LHKTVAEQME
-279 DAGKEKDVVVSNEN
+279 SAKLEKDVVVLNEN
-293 SLQEELVDSQV
+293 NLQEELVASKV
-304 EHEDTILAEE
+304 EHEDTILSEE
-314 MKCNTEIEKQTSE
+314 IKRNTEIKQPTIEVEKQAPE

-346 PEEFAEIAE
+346 PEEVSKVEVIAE
-355 TEEPEV
+355 TEEFEEVVMETEAPEEV
-361 EVTAETEESEEVE
+361 EVITETEESEEAEVIAEAEESEEVE
-374 VTAETEE
+374 VITETEELEEVEVIAEAEESEEVEVITETEELEEVEVIAETEELEEVEVITETEESEEAEVIAEVEE

-394 EEVEVTAETE
+394 EEA
-404 ESEEVEVT
+404 
-412 AETEESEEV
+412 
-421 EVTAEAEESEE
+421 
-432 VEVTAETE
+432 
-440 EFEEVK
+440 
-446 VIAEAEES
+446 
-454 EEAEVTTETEE
+454 
-465 SEEVEEI
+465 
-472 AETEE
+472 
-477 SEEVEEIAE
+477 
-486 AEESEEVEVIAEAE
+486 EVIAEINAPV
-500 ESEEVEV
+500 VETFV
-507 TTETEES
+507 
-514 EEVEVTAE
+514 AL
-522 TEESEEVEVTAE
+522 
-534 AEESEEVEVTA
+534 
-545 ETEEFEEVKVIAE
+545 
-558 AEESEEA
+558 
-565 EVTTETEESEEV
+565 
-577 EEIAET
+577 EEIQQE
-583 EESEEVEEIAEAEES
+583 
-598 EEVEVIAEAEE
+598 
-609 SEEVEVTTETEESEE
+609 
-624 VEVTA
+624 
-629 ETEESEEVEVTAEAE
+629 
-644 ESEEVEVTAETEEFE
+644 
-659 EVKVIAEAEESEE
+659 
-672 VEEIAEAEESEV
+672 
-684 EAFVELE
+684 
-691 ETQPEMVLDEA
+691 DEA

-726 ANVLIAETEENKL
+726 ADVLI
-739 VVEEALVAEEQ
+739 AEEQ
-750 PVVEEAPIAEGKPV
+750 PVVEEAPVVEKQPVAEETLVAEEQRV
-764 VEEAPVAEEQLVVEE
+764 VEEAPVAEEQQVVEE
-779 ALVAEEQ
+779 APVVEEQSVVEEAPVVEEQPVAEETPVAEEQ
-786 PVVEEA
+786 PVV
-792 PIAEG
+792 
-797 KSVVEEAPV
+797 
-806 AEEQLVVE
+806 Q
-814 ETTIAEEKPVVPKEE
+814 KEE

-855 HAART
+855 HAARANA
-860 SVMQPSMGER
+860 MQPSANVR

-876 HQVEESP
+876 QQEVAEPQVEERPVQQVAAEPQMEEHP
-883 VQQVVVESRVEEQ
+883 VQQVVA
-896 PVKQVVVDPQVE
+896 KPQVE
-908 EQPMQQVVVEP
+908 EQTMKQVVAEPQVEERPVQQVVAEPQVEEHPVQQVVAEP
-919 QVEEQPMQ
+919 QVEEQPI
-927 QVVVEPQVKE
+927 
-937 QPMQQVV
+937 
-944 VEPQVEV
+944 
-951 QPMQQVV
+951 
-958 VEPQVKEQPMQQVVV
+958 
-973 EPQVKEQPM
+973 
-982 QQVVVEPQVEEQLG
+982 
-996 QQMVVESQVE
+996 
-1006 EKPMQQVVVEQVQK
+1006 QQVVVEQVQK

-1033 VNQRENDMRNVLQTP
+1033 VNQRENDMRNVLHTP

-1060 IPRQAALDNKE
+1060 IPQQSALDNTE

-1435 QQEDLLAKTEQSESE
+1435 KQEDLLAKTEQAESE
-1450 DELFFDACQF
+1450 DELFLDACQF

-1497 EARGTKPRD
+1497 EGRGTKPRD

>member
-58 LIPDDGF
+58 LVPDNGF
-65 DEDDVRE
+65 DEEDESEVN
-72 QPRFEEQH
+72 RFEEQP
-80 VQSGVYE
+80 VQGVTYE
-87 DQPTQRGIKVERSR
+87 EPTAQRGIKVERSR

-106 KVVATYEEPEVQYEP
+106 KVVSTYEEPEVQYEP
-121 DPEPVVK
+121 VRESVVK
-128 KVSVPSQESSRRPFR
+128 KASVPSQESNRRPFR

-156 PSVEKKVEKQEEEK
+156 PSVEKKEEKQEEVK

-189 EKKGYTLSAFS
+189 EKKGYTLSDFS
-200 EGQTTTP
+200 EGQAPT
-207 SSSGRAGN
+207 SSSHRAAN
-215 QQEEQNHSKKEE
+215 QQGEQQYEENKKEE

-242 ERQEPVVEEKE
+242 ERQVPLVEEKE
-253 VVQEINTPQE
+253 VIQEMSTPQE
-263 VSADEF
+263 VSADEL
-269 LHKTIAERTE
+269 LHKTVAEQME
-279 DAGKEKDVVVSNEN
+279 SAKLEKDVVVLNKN
-293 SLQEELVDSQV
+293 NLQEELVASKV
-304 EHEDTILAEE
+304 EHEDTILSEE
-314 MKCNTEIEKQTSE
+314 IKRNTEIKQPTIEVEKQAPE

-346 PEEFAEIAE
+346 LEEVSKVEVIAE
-355 TEEPEV
+355 TEEFEEV
-361 EVTAETEESEEVE
+361 VMETEAPEEVE
-374 VTAETEE
+374 VITETEELEEAEVIAETEE

-394 EEVEVTAETE
+394 EEVEV
-404 ESEEVEVT
+404 
-412 AETEESEEV
+412 
-421 EVTAEAEESEE
+421 
-432 VEVTAETE
+432 
-440 EFEEVK
+440 
-446 VIAEAEES
+446 I
-454 EEAEVTTETEE
+454 TETEE
-465 SEEVEEI
+465 L
-472 AETEE
+472 
-477 SEEVEEIAE
+477 
-486 AEESEEVEVIAEAE
+486 EEVEVIAEAE

-507 TTETEES
+507 
-514 EEVEVTAE
+514 
-522 TEESEEVEVTAE
+522 
-534 AEESEEVEVTA
+534 
-545 ETEEFEEVKVIAE
+545 IAE
-558 AEESEEA
+558 VEESEEA
-565 EVTTETEESEEV
+565 EVIAEINAPVVETFV
-577 EEIAET
+577 ALEEIQQE
-583 EESEEVEEIAEAEES
+583 
-598 EEVEVIAEAEE
+598 
-609 SEEVEVTTETEESEE
+609 
-624 VEVTA
+624 
-629 ETEESEEVEVTAEAE
+629 
-644 ESEEVEVTAETEEFE
+644 
-659 EVKVIAEAEESEE
+659 
-672 VEEIAEAEESEV
+672 
-684 EAFVELE
+684 
-691 ETQPEMVLDEA
+691 DEA
-702 IEQKSEFIH
+702 IEQKSEFIY

-726 ANVLIAETEENKL
+726 ADVLIAE
-739 VVEEALVAEEQ
+739 EQ
-750 PVVEEAPIAEGKPV
+750 PV
-764 VEEAPVAEEQLVVEE
+764 VEEAPVAEEQQVVEE
-779 ALVAEEQ
+779 APVVEEQSVVEEAPVVEEQPVAEETLVAEEQ
-786 PVVEEA
+786 R
-792 PIAEG
+792 
-797 KSVVEEAPV
+797 VVEEAPV
-806 AEEQLVVE
+806 AEEQQVVE
-814 ETTIAEEKPVVPKEE
+814 EAPVVEEQSVVEEAPVVEEQPVAEETPVAEEQPVVQKEE

-855 HAART
+855 HAARANA
-860 SVMQPSMGER
+860 MQPSANVR

-876 HQVEESP
+876 QQEVAEPQVEERP
-883 VQQVVVESRVEEQ
+883 VQQVVA
-896 PVKQVVVDPQVE
+896 KPQVE
-908 EQPMQQVVVEP
+908 EHPVQQVVAKPQVEEHPMQQVVAEPQVEERPVQQEVAEP

-927 QVVVEPQVKE
+927 QVVA
-937 QPMQQVV
+937 
-944 VEPQVEV
+944 EPQVEERPV
-951 QPMQQVV
+951 QQVV
-958 VEPQVKEQPMQQVVV
+958 AEPQVEEHPVQQVVA
-973 EPQVKEQPM
+973 
-982 QQVVVEPQVEEQLG
+982 EPQVEEQ
-996 QQMVVESQVE
+996 
-1006 EKPMQQVVVEQVQK
+1006 PIQQVVVEQVQK

-1033 VNQRENDMRNVLQTP
+1033 VNQRENDMRNVLHTP

-1060 IPRQAALDNKE
+1060 IPQQSALDNTE

-1245 SVPHLVAPVI
+1245 AVPHLVAPVI

-1287 TRYNTIVSEREI
+1287 ARYNTIVSEREI

-1435 QQEDLLAKTEQSESE
+1435 KQEDLLAKTEQAESE
-1450 DELFFDACQF
+1450 DELFFEACQF

-1487 EEMESQGIIS
+1487 EEMQSQGIIS

>member
-1 MLDWMK
+1 M
-7 KLFNKEEEQTAMNKE
+7 E
-22 VPKQIESQPKI
+22 V
-33 PRVNHYTEARE
+33 
-44 AQMAS
+44 
-49 RNAGKCRFP
+49 
-58 LIPDDGF
+58 
-65 DEDDVRE
+65 
-72 QPRFEEQH
+72 
-80 VQSGVYE
+80 
-87 DQPTQRGIKVERSR
+87 
-101 RPYVE
+101 
-106 KVVATYEEPEVQYEP
+106 
-121 DPEPVVK
+121 
-128 KVSVPSQESSRRPFR
+128 
-143 PTEMI
+143 
-148 SPIYGYNR
+148 
-156 PSVEKKVEKQEEEK
+156 
-170 EREDLEI
+170 
-177 SVEGKSVVDAWL
+177 
-189 EKKGYTLSAFS
+189 
-200 EGQTTTP
+200 
-207 SSSGRAGN
+207 
-215 QQEEQNHSKKEE
+215 
-227 KSVVDQWLEKNGYEI
+227 
-242 ERQEPVVEEKE
+242 
-253 VVQEINTPQE
+253 
-263 VSADEF
+263 
-269 LHKTIAERTE
+269 
-279 DAGKEKDVVVSNEN
+279 
-293 SLQEELVDSQV
+293 
-304 EHEDTILAEE
+304 
-314 MKCNTEIEKQTSE
+314 
-327 ESVIVKAEEKL
+327 
-338 EETIIVEI
+338 
-346 PEEFAEIAE
+346 IAE
-355 TEEPEV
+355 TEAP
-361 EVTAETEESEEVE
+361 
-374 VTAETEE
+374 
-381 SEEVE
+381 
-386 VIAEAEES
+386 
-394 EEVEVTAETE
+394 
-404 ESEEVEVT
+404 
-412 AETEESEEV
+412 
-421 EVTAEAEESEE
+421 
-432 VEVTAETE
+432 
-440 EFEEVK
+440 
-446 VIAEAEES
+446 
-454 EEAEVTTETEE
+454 EEAEPV
-465 SEEVEEI
+465 V
-472 AETEE
+472 
-477 SEEVEEIAE
+477 
-486 AEESEEVEVIAEAE
+486 
-500 ESEEVEV
+500 
-507 TTETEES
+507 
-514 EEVEVTAE
+514 
-522 TEESEEVEVTAE
+522 
-534 AEESEEVEVTA
+534 
-545 ETEEFEEVKVIAE
+545 
-558 AEESEEA
+558 
-565 EVTTETEESEEV
+565 
-577 EEIAET
+577 
-583 EESEEVEEIAEAEES
+583 
-598 EEVEVIAEAEE
+598 
-609 SEEVEVTTETEESEE
+609 
-624 VEVTA
+624 
-629 ETEESEEVEVTAEAE
+629 
-644 ESEEVEVTAETEEFE
+644 
-659 EVKVIAEAEESEE
+659 
-672 VEEIAEAEESEV
+672 
-684 EAFVELE
+684 LE
-691 ETQPEMVLDEA
+691 ETKQEMVLNEA
-702 IEQKSEFIH
+702 IEQKNEFIH

-726 ANVLIAETEENKL
+726 ADVLIAE
-739 VVEEALVAEEQ
+739 EAAIEEEQ
-750 PVVEEAPIAEGKPV
+750 
-764 VEEAPVAEEQLVVEE
+764 
-779 ALVAEEQ
+779 
-786 PVVEEA
+786 
-792 PIAEG
+792 
-797 KSVVEEAPV
+797 SVVEEAVIEEEQSVAEETPV
-806 AEEQLVVE
+806 AEEP
-814 ETTIAEEKPVVPKEE
+814 PVVQKEE

-843 MLKQDRTRLMER
+843 MLKQDRARLVER

-860 SVMQPSMGER
+860 NAMQPSMKER

-876 HQVEESP
+876 HQVEE
-883 VQQVVVESRVEEQ
+883 
-896 PVKQVVVDPQVE
+896 K
-908 EQPMQQVVVEP
+908 PMQQVVVEP
-919 QVEEQPMQ
+919 QVEEKPMQQVAVEPQVEEKPMQ
-927 QVVVEPQVKE
+927 QVVVEPQAEEK
-937 QPMQQVV
+937 
-944 VEPQVEV
+944 
-951 QPMQQVV
+951 
-958 VEPQVKEQPMQQVVV
+958 
-973 EPQVKEQPM
+973 PM
-982 QQVVVEPQVEEQLG
+982 QQVVVEPQVEERP
-996 QQMVVESQVE
+996 V
-1006 EKPMQQVVVEQVQK
+1006 QQVVVESQQVQK

-1027 QEKAYV
+1027 EEKAYV
-1033 VNQRENDMRNVLQTP
+1033 VNQRENDVRNVLQTP
-1048 PTYTVPPLALLS
+1048 PTYTIPSLTLLS
-1060 IPRQAALDNKE
+1060 IPQQAALDNTE

-1435 QQEDLLAKTEQSESE
+1435 KQEDLLAKTEQAESE
-1450 DELFFDACQF
+1450 DELFLDACQF

-1497 EARGTKPRD
+1497 EGRGTKPRD

>member
-58 LIPDDGF
+58 LVPDNGF
-65 DEDDVRE
+65 DEEDESEVN
-72 QPRFEEQH
+72 RFEEQP
-80 VQSGVYE
+80 VQGVAYE
-87 DQPTQRGIKVERSR
+87 EPTAQRGIKVERSR

-106 KVVATYEEPEVQYEP
+106 KVVSTYEEPEVQYEP
-121 DPEPVVK
+121 VRESVVK
-128 KVSVPSQESSRRPFR
+128 KASAPSQESNRRPFR

-156 PSVEKKVEKQEEEK
+156 PSVEKKVEKQEEVK

-189 EKKGYTLSAFS
+189 EKKGYKLSDFS
-200 EGQTTTP
+200 EGQAPT
-207 SSSGRAGN
+207 SSSHRAAN
-215 QQEEQNHSKKEE
+215 QQGEQQYEENKKEE

-242 ERQEPVVEEKE
+242 ERQVPLVEEKE
-253 VVQEINTPQE
+253 VIKEMSTPQE
-263 VSADEF
+263 VSADEL
-269 LHKTIAERTE
+269 LHKTVAEQME
-279 DAGKEKDVVVSNEN
+279 SAKLEKDVVVLNEN
-293 SLQEELVDSQV
+293 NLQEELVASKV
-304 EHEDTILAEE
+304 EHEDTILSEE
-314 MKCNTEIEKQTSE
+314 IKRNTEIKQPTIEVEKQAPE

-346 PEEFAEIAE
+346 PEEVSKVEVIAE
-355 TEEPEV
+355 TEELEEVVMETEAPEEVEAEGAEEV
-361 EVTAETEESEEVE
+361 EVIAETEEVEVIAETKEPEEVVMETEEVEVIAEAEEVEVIVETEESEEVE
-374 VTAETEE
+374 VIAEAKESEEVEVIAETEEPEEVEVIAEAKETEEVEVIAEAKELEEVEVITETEE

-394 EEVEVTAETE
+394 EEVEV
-404 ESEEVEVT
+404 
-412 AETEESEEV
+412 
-421 EVTAEAEESEE
+421 
-432 VEVTAETE
+432 
-440 EFEEVK
+440 
-446 VIAEAEES
+446 IAEAEE
-454 EEAEVTTETEE
+454 T
-465 SEEVEEI
+465 
-472 AETEE
+472 
-477 SEEVEEIAE
+477 
-486 AEESEEVEVIAEAE
+486 EVIAETKAPV
-500 ESEEVEV
+500 VETFV
-507 TTETEES
+507 
-514 EEVEVTAE
+514 AL
-522 TEESEEVEVTAE
+522 
-534 AEESEEVEVTA
+534 
-545 ETEEFEEVKVIAE
+545 
-558 AEESEEA
+558 
-565 EVTTETEESEEV
+565 
-577 EEIAET
+577 EEIQQE
-583 EESEEVEEIAEAEES
+583 
-598 EEVEVIAEAEE
+598 
-609 SEEVEVTTETEESEE
+609 
-624 VEVTA
+624 
-629 ETEESEEVEVTAEAE
+629 
-644 ESEEVEVTAETEEFE
+644 
-659 EVKVIAEAEESEE
+659 
-672 VEEIAEAEESEV
+672 
-684 EAFVELE
+684 
-691 ETQPEMVLDEA
+691 DEA

-726 ANVLIAETEENKL
+726 ANVLIAETEENRR
-739 VVEEALVAEEQ
+739 VVEEAQVAEEQRVVEEAPVVEEQRVVEEAPVVEEQRVVEETPIAEEQ
-750 PVVEEAPIAEGKPV
+750 PVV
-764 VEEAPVAEEQLVVEE
+764 Q
-779 ALVAEEQ
+779 
-786 PVVEEA
+786 
-792 PIAEG
+792 
-797 KSVVEEAPV
+797 
-806 AEEQLVVE
+806 
-814 ETTIAEEKPVVPKEE
+814 KEE

-855 HAART
+855 HAARANA
-860 SVMQPSMGER
+860 MQPSANVR

-876 HQVEESP
+876 QQEVAEPQVEERP
-883 VQQVVVESRVEEQ
+883 VQQVVAE
-896 PVKQVVVDPQVE
+896 PQVE
-908 EQPMQQVVVEP
+908 ENPMQQVVAEPQVEERPVQQVVAEPQVEERPVQQVVAEPQVEENPMQQVVVEP
-919 QVEEQPMQ
+919 QVEERPVQ
-927 QVVVEPQVKE
+927 QVVA
-937 QPMQQVV
+937 
-944 VEPQVEV
+944 EPQVEERPV
-951 QPMQQVV
+951 QQVV
-958 VEPQVKEQPMQQVVV
+958 AEPQVEERPV
-973 EPQVKEQPM
+973 
-982 QQVVVEPQVEEQLG
+982 QQVVVEPQVEERPV
-996 QQMVVESQVE
+996 QQVAEPQVE
-1006 EKPMQQVVVEQVQK
+1006 ERPVQQVVAEPQVEEQPMQQVVVEQVQK

-1033 VNQRENDMRNVLQTP
+1033 VNQRENDMRNVLHTP

-1060 IPRQAALDNKE
+1060 IPQQSALDNTE

-1179 LGLDISGDPI
+1179 LGLDISGEPI

-1435 QQEDLLAKTEQSESE
+1435 KQEDLLAKTEQAESE
-1450 DELFFDACQF
+1450 DELFLDACQF

-1497 EARGTKPRD
+1497 EGRGTKPRD

>member
-1 MLDWMK
+1 
-7 KLFNKEEEQTAMNKE
+7 
-22 VPKQIESQPKI
+22 
-33 PRVNHYTEARE
+33 
-44 AQMAS
+44 
-49 RNAGKCRFP
+49 
-58 LIPDDGF
+58 
-65 DEDDVRE
+65 
-72 QPRFEEQH
+72 
-80 VQSGVYE
+80 
-87 DQPTQRGIKVERSR
+87 
-101 RPYVE
+101 
-106 KVVATYEEPEVQYEP
+106 
-121 DPEPVVK
+121 
-128 KVSVPSQESSRRPFR
+128 
-143 PTEMI
+143 
-148 SPIYGYNR
+148 
-156 PSVEKKVEKQEEEK
+156 
-170 EREDLEI
+170 
-177 SVEGKSVVDAWL
+177 
-189 EKKGYTLSAFS
+189 
-200 EGQTTTP
+200 
-207 SSSGRAGN
+207 
-215 QQEEQNHSKKEE
+215 
-227 KSVVDQWLEKNGYEI
+227 
-242 ERQEPVVEEKE
+242 
-253 VVQEINTPQE
+253 
-263 VSADEF
+263 
-269 LHKTIAERTE
+269 
-279 DAGKEKDVVVSNEN
+279 
-293 SLQEELVDSQV
+293 
-304 EHEDTILAEE
+304 
-314 MKCNTEIEKQTSE
+314 
-327 ESVIVKAEEKL
+327 
-338 EETIIVEI
+338 
-346 PEEFAEIAE
+346 
-355 TEEPEV
+355 
-361 EVTAETEESEEVE
+361 SEEVE
-374 VTAETEE
+374 VIAETEE

-386 VIAEAEES
+386 VIAETKAP
-394 EEVEVTAETE
+394 
-404 ESEEVEVT
+404 
-412 AETEESEEV
+412 
-421 EVTAEAEESEE
+421 
-432 VEVTAETE
+432 
-440 EFEEVK
+440 
-446 VIAEAEES
+446 
-454 EEAEVTTETEE
+454 EEAEPV
-465 SEEVEEI
+465 V
-472 AETEE
+472 
-477 SEEVEEIAE
+477 
-486 AEESEEVEVIAEAE
+486 
-500 ESEEVEV
+500 
-507 TTETEES
+507 
-514 EEVEVTAE
+514 
-522 TEESEEVEVTAE
+522 
-534 AEESEEVEVTA
+534 
-545 ETEEFEEVKVIAE
+545 
-558 AEESEEA
+558 
-565 EVTTETEESEEV
+565 
-577 EEIAET
+577 
-583 EESEEVEEIAEAEES
+583 
-598 EEVEVIAEAEE
+598 
-609 SEEVEVTTETEESEE
+609 
-624 VEVTA
+624 
-629 ETEESEEVEVTAEAE
+629 
-644 ESEEVEVTAETEEFE
+644 
-659 EVKVIAEAEESEE
+659 
-672 VEEIAEAEESEV
+672 
-684 EAFVELE
+684 LE
-691 ETQPEMVLDEA
+691 ETQQEMVLNEA
-702 IEQKSEFIH
+702 IEQKNEFIH

-726 ANVLIAETEENKL
+726 ADVLIAEEAAIEE
-739 VVEEALVAEEQ
+739 EQSVAEET
-750 PVVEEAPIAEGKPV
+750 
-764 VEEAPVAEEQLVVEE
+764 PVAEEP
-779 ALVAEEQ
+779 
-786 PVVEEA
+786 PVV
-792 PIAEG
+792 
-797 KSVVEEAPV
+797 
-806 AEEQLVVE
+806 Q
-814 ETTIAEEKPVVPKEE
+814 KEE

-843 MLKQDRTRLMER
+843 MLKQDRARLVER

-860 SVMQPSMGER
+860 NAMQPSMKER

-876 HQVEESP
+876 HQVEEQP
-883 VQQVVVESRVEEQ
+883 MQQVAVE
-896 PVKQVVVDPQVE
+896 PQVE

-927 QVVVEPQVKE
+927 QVAVEPQVEE
-937 QPMQQVV
+937 QPMQQVA
-944 VEPQVEV
+944 VEPQVE
-951 QPMQQVV
+951 
-958 VEPQVKEQPMQQVVV
+958 
-973 EPQVKEQPM
+973 EQPM
-982 QQVVVEPQVEEQLG
+982 QQVVVEPQVEEKLV
-996 QQMVVESQVE
+996 QQVVEPQAEEKPMQQVVEPQAE
-1006 EKPMQQVVVEQVQK
+1006 EKPMQQVVVEPQVEERPVQQVVVESQQVQK

-1027 QEKAYV
+1027 EEKAYV
-1033 VNQRENDMRNVLQTP
+1033 VNQRENDVRNVLQTP
-1048 PTYTVPPLALLS
+1048 PTYTIPSLTLLS
-1060 IPRQAALDNKE
+1060 IPQQAALDNTE

-1435 QQEDLLAKTEQSESE
+1435 KQEDLLAKTEQAESE
-1450 DELFFDACQF
+1450 DELFLDACQF

-1497 EARGTKPRD
+1497 EGRGTKPRD

>member
-1 MLDWMK
+1 
-7 KLFNKEEEQTAMNKE
+7 
-22 VPKQIESQPKI
+22 
-33 PRVNHYTEARE
+33 EA
-44 AQMAS
+44 
-49 RNAGKCRFP
+49 
-58 LIPDDGF
+58 
-65 DEDDVRE
+65 
-72 QPRFEEQH
+72 
-80 VQSGVYE
+80 
-87 DQPTQRGIKVERSR
+87 
-101 RPYVE
+101 
-106 KVVATYEEPEVQYEP
+106 
-121 DPEPVVK
+121 
-128 KVSVPSQESSRRPFR
+128 
-143 PTEMI
+143 
-148 SPIYGYNR
+148 
-156 PSVEKKVEKQEEEK
+156 
-170 EREDLEI
+170 
-177 SVEGKSVVDAWL
+177 
-189 EKKGYTLSAFS
+189 
-200 EGQTTTP
+200 
-207 SSSGRAGN
+207 
-215 QQEEQNHSKKEE
+215 
-227 KSVVDQWLEKNGYEI
+227 
-242 ERQEPVVEEKE
+242 
-253 VVQEINTPQE
+253 
-263 VSADEF
+263 
-269 LHKTIAERTE
+269 
-279 DAGKEKDVVVSNEN
+279 
-293 SLQEELVDSQV
+293 
-304 EHEDTILAEE
+304 
-314 MKCNTEIEKQTSE
+314 
-327 ESVIVKAEEKL
+327 
-338 EETIIVEI
+338 
-346 PEEFAEIAE
+346 
-355 TEEPEV
+355 
-361 EVTAETEESEEVE
+361 SEEVE
-374 VTAETEE
+374 VIAETEASE
-381 SEEVE
+381 EAEVIAETEASEEVE

-394 EEVEVTAETE
+394 EEVEV
-404 ESEEVEVT
+404 V
-412 AETEESEEV
+412 
-421 EVTAEAEESEE
+421 AEA
-432 VEVTAETE
+432 
-440 EFEEVK
+440 K
-446 VIAEAEES
+446 DL
-454 EEAEVTTETEE
+454 
-465 SEEVEEI
+465 
-472 AETEE
+472 
-477 SEEVEEIAE
+477 
-486 AEESEEVEVIAEAE
+486 EEVEVI
-500 ESEEVEV
+500 V
-507 TTETEES
+507 ETEEQ
-514 EEVEVTAE
+514 
-522 TEESEEVEVTAE
+522 
-534 AEESEEVEVTA
+534 
-545 ETEEFEEVKVIAE
+545 
-558 AEESEEA
+558 EEA
-565 EVTTETEESEEV
+565 APV
-577 EEIAET
+577 A
-583 EESEEVEEIAEAEES
+583 
-598 EEVEVIAEAEE
+598 
-609 SEEVEVTTETEESEE
+609 
-624 VEVTA
+624 
-629 ETEESEEVEVTAEAE
+629 
-644 ESEEVEVTAETEEFE
+644 
-659 EVKVIAEAEESEE
+659 
-672 VEEIAEAEESEV
+672 
-684 EAFVELE
+684 LG
-691 ETQPEMVLDEA
+691 ETQQEILLDEV
-702 IEQKSEFIH
+702 IEQKNGFIH

-726 ANVLIAETEENKL
+726 ADVLI
-739 VVEEALVAEEQ
+739 AEEQ
-750 PVVEEAPIAEGKPV
+750 PVVEEAPIAE
-764 VEEAPVAEEQLVVEE
+764 
-779 ALVAEEQ
+779 EQ
-786 PVVEEA
+786 PVV
-792 PIAEG
+792 
-797 KSVVEEAPV
+797 
-806 AEEQLVVE
+806 Q
-814 ETTIAEEKPVVPKEE
+814 KEE

-855 HAART
+855 HAARANA
-860 SVMQPSMGER
+860 MQSSMSER

-876 HQVEESP
+876 QQVEETSVQQVEEKPVQQVVVESQVEEKPMQQVVVESRVEATP
-883 VQQVVVESRVEEQ
+883 VQQVVVESRVEAT
-896 PVKQVVVDPQVE
+896 PV
-908 EQPMQQVVVEP
+908 QQVVVEP
-919 QVEEQPMQ
+919 QVEEKPMQ
-927 QVVVEPQVKE
+927 QVVVEP
-937 QPMQQVV
+937 
-944 VEPQVEV
+944 
-951 QPMQQVV
+951 
-958 VEPQVKEQPMQQVVV
+958 
-973 EPQVKEQPM
+973 
-982 QQVVVEPQVEEQLG
+982 
-996 QQMVVESQVE
+996 QVE

-1048 PTYTVPPLALLS
+1048 PTYAIPPLTLLS
-1060 IPRQAALDNKE
+1060 IPQQAALDNTE
-1071 WLEEQKELLDTTFNN
+1071 WLDEQKELLDTTFNN

-1287 TRYNTIVSEREI
+1287 TRYNTIVSGREI

-1435 QQEDLLAKTEQSESE
+1435 KQEDLLAKTEQAESE

-1497 EARGTKPRD
+1497 EGRGTKPRD

>member
-1 MLDWMK
+1 
-7 KLFNKEEEQTAMNKE
+7 
-22 VPKQIESQPKI
+22 V
-33 PRVNHYTEARE
+33 
-44 AQMAS
+44 
-49 RNAGKCRFP
+49 
-58 LIPDDGF
+58 
-65 DEDDVRE
+65 
-72 QPRFEEQH
+72 
-80 VQSGVYE
+80 
-87 DQPTQRGIKVERSR
+87 
-101 RPYVE
+101 
-106 KVVATYEEPEVQYEP
+106 
-121 DPEPVVK
+121 
-128 KVSVPSQESSRRPFR
+128 
-143 PTEMI
+143 
-148 SPIYGYNR
+148 
-156 PSVEKKVEKQEEEK
+156 
-170 EREDLEI
+170 
-177 SVEGKSVVDAWL
+177 
-189 EKKGYTLSAFS
+189 
-200 EGQTTTP
+200 
-207 SSSGRAGN
+207 
-215 QQEEQNHSKKEE
+215 
-227 KSVVDQWLEKNGYEI
+227 
-242 ERQEPVVEEKE
+242 
-253 VVQEINTPQE
+253 
-263 VSADEF
+263 
-269 LHKTIAERTE
+269 
-279 DAGKEKDVVVSNEN
+279 
-293 SLQEELVDSQV
+293 
-304 EHEDTILAEE
+304 
-314 MKCNTEIEKQTSE
+314 
-327 ESVIVKAEEKL
+327 
-338 EETIIVEI
+338 
-346 PEEFAEIAE
+346 IAE
-355 TEEPEV
+355 TEAP
-361 EVTAETEESEEVE
+361 EEVE
-374 VTAETEE
+374 PV
-381 SEEVE
+381 V
-386 VIAEAEES
+386 
-394 EEVEVTAETE
+394 
-404 ESEEVEVT
+404 
-412 AETEESEEV
+412 
-421 EVTAEAEESEE
+421 
-432 VEVTAETE
+432 
-440 EFEEVK
+440 
-446 VIAEAEES
+446 
-454 EEAEVTTETEE
+454 
-465 SEEVEEI
+465 
-472 AETEE
+472 
-477 SEEVEEIAE
+477 
-486 AEESEEVEVIAEAE
+486 
-500 ESEEVEV
+500 
-507 TTETEES
+507 
-514 EEVEVTAE
+514 
-522 TEESEEVEVTAE
+522 
-534 AEESEEVEVTA
+534 
-545 ETEEFEEVKVIAE
+545 
-558 AEESEEA
+558 
-565 EVTTETEESEEV
+565 
-577 EEIAET
+577 
-583 EESEEVEEIAEAEES
+583 
-598 EEVEVIAEAEE
+598 
-609 SEEVEVTTETEESEE
+609 
-624 VEVTA
+624 
-629 ETEESEEVEVTAEAE
+629 
-644 ESEEVEVTAETEEFE
+644 
-659 EVKVIAEAEESEE
+659 
-672 VEEIAEAEESEV
+672 
-684 EAFVELE
+684 LE
-691 ETQPEMVLDEA
+691 ETQQEMVLNEA
-702 IEQKSEFIH
+702 IEQKNEFIH

-726 ANVLIAETEENKL
+726 ADVLITEEQS
-739 VVEEALVAEEQ
+739 VVEETPIVEEQ
-750 PVVEEAPIAEGKPV
+750 
-764 VEEAPVAEEQLVVEE
+764 
-779 ALVAEEQ
+779 
-786 PVVEEA
+786 
-792 PIAEG
+792 
-797 KSVVEEAPV
+797 SVVEEAPV

-814 ETTIAEEKPVVPKEE
+814 ETPIVEEQPVVEETPVAEEQLVVEETPIVEEQPVVEETLVAEEQLVVEETPIVEEQSVVEETLVAEEQSVVEETPVAEEQLVVEEHPVVQKEE

-860 SVMQPSMGER
+860 NAMQPSMSER
-870 VENKPV
+870 VENKSV
-876 HQVEESP
+876 HQVEE
-883 VQQVVVESRVEEQ
+883 
-896 PVKQVVVDPQVE
+896 K
-908 EQPMQQVVVEP
+908 PMQQVVVEP
-919 QVEEQPMQ
+919 QVEE
-927 QVVVEPQVKE
+927 K
-937 QPMQQVV
+937 
-944 VEPQVEV
+944 
-951 QPMQQVV
+951 
-958 VEPQVKEQPMQQVVV
+958 
-973 EPQVKEQPM
+973 PM
-982 QQVVVEPQVEEQLG
+982 QQVVVEPQVEEKTV
-996 QQMVVESQVE
+996 QQVVVEPQVE
-1006 EKPMQQVVVEQVQK
+1006 EKPMQQVVVEPQVEEKPMQQVVVEPQVEEAQPVQQVVAEQVQK

-1027 QEKAYV
+1027 EEKAYV
-1033 VNQRENDMRNVLQTP
+1033 VNQRENDVRNVLQTP
-1048 PTYTVPPLALLS
+1048 PTYTIPPLTLLS
-1060 IPRQAALDNKE
+1060 IPQQAALDNTE

-1287 TRYNTIVSEREI
+1287 TRYNTIVSGREI

-1435 QQEDLLAKTEQSESE
+1435 KQEDLLAKTEQAESE
-1450 DELFFDACQF
+1450 DELFLDACQF

-1497 EARGTKPRD
+1497 EGRGTKPRD

>member
-58 LIPDDGF
+58 LVPDNGF
-65 DEDDVRE
+65 DEEDVIE
-72 QPRFEEQH
+72 TGHFEEQP
-80 VQSGVYE
+80 VQGVTYE
-87 DQPTQRGIKVERSR
+87 TQPIQRGIKVERSR
-101 RPYVE
+101 RQYVE
-106 KVVATYEEPEVQYEP
+106 KVVSTYEEPEMQYEP
-121 DPEPVVK
+121 EQEPVVK
-128 KVSVPSQESSRRPFR
+128 KAPVPSQESNRRPFR

-156 PSVEKKVEKQEEEK
+156 PSVEKKVVQQEEEK

-189 EKKGYTLSAFS
+189 EKKGYTLSDFS
-200 EGQTTTP
+200 EGQAKT
-207 SSSGRAGN
+207 SSSHEGVDQRD
-215 QQEEQNHSKKEE
+215 QPSKKEE

-242 ERQEPVVEEKE
+242 ERQEPIVEEKE
-253 VVQEINTPQE
+253 VVQEMSAPQE
-263 VSADEF
+263 VPAAEL
-269 LHKTIAERTE
+269 LHQTIAERME
-279 DAGKEKDVVVSNEN
+279 DTKQESDVVARNI
-293 SLQEELVDSQV
+293 LQAELVDSKV
-304 EHEDTILAEE
+304 EHEDTILSEE
-314 MKCNTEIEKQTSE
+314 IKRNTEIEQPTIEVEKQAPE
-327 ESVIVKAEEKL
+327 ESVIVKAEVKL

-346 PEEFAEIAE
+346 PEVEVIAE
-355 TEEPEV
+355 TEEP
-361 EVTAETEESEEVE
+361 
-374 VTAETEE
+374 
-381 SEEVE
+381 EEVE
-386 VIAEAEES
+386 VIAEAEEL
-394 EEVEVTAETE
+394 EEVEV
-404 ESEEVEVT
+404 
-412 AETEESEEV
+412 
-421 EVTAEAEESEE
+421 
-432 VEVTAETE
+432 
-440 EFEEVK
+440 
-446 VIAEAEES
+446 
-454 EEAEVTTETEE
+454 
-465 SEEVEEI
+465 I

-477 SEEVEEIAE
+477 PEEVEVIAE
-486 AEESEEVEVIAEAE
+486 TEEPEEVEVIAETEELEEVEVIAETEELEEVEVIAETEEPEEVEVIAEAE
-500 ESEEVEV
+500 ELEEVEPV
-507 TTETEES
+507 
-514 EEVEVTAE
+514 A
-522 TEESEEVEVTAE
+522 
-534 AEESEEVEVTA
+534 
-545 ETEEFEEVKVIAE
+545 
-558 AEESEEA
+558 
-565 EVTTETEESEEV
+565 
-577 EEIAET
+577 
-583 EESEEVEEIAEAEES
+583 
-598 EEVEVIAEAEE
+598 
-609 SEEVEVTTETEESEE
+609 
-624 VEVTA
+624 
-629 ETEESEEVEVTAEAE
+629 
-644 ESEEVEVTAETEEFE
+644 
-659 EVKVIAEAEESEE
+659 
-672 VEEIAEAEESEV
+672 
-684 EAFVELE
+684 LE
-691 ETQPEMVLDEA
+691 ETQQEMLLNEA
-702 IEQKSEFIH
+702 IEQKNEFIH
-711 VAEADEQTKKDVQSF
+711 GAEADEQTKKDVQSF
-726 ANVLIAETEENKL
+726 ANVLIAEEQQ
-739 VVEEALVAEEQ
+739 VVEEAPIVEEQ
-750 PVVEEAPIAEGKPV
+750 QVVEEAPIVEEQQVVEEAPIVEEQQVVEEAPIEEEQQVVEEAPIAEEHRVVEEAPIVEEQQVVEEAPIVEEQQV
-764 VEEAPVAEEQLVVEE
+764 VEEAPVVEEHRVVEEVLIAEEQRVVEE
-779 ALVAEEQ
+779 APVVEEHR
-786 PVVEEA
+786 VVEEA
-792 PIAEG
+792 PIAE
-797 KSVVEEAPV
+797 
-806 AEEQLVVE
+806 EQ
-814 ETTIAEEKPVVPKEE
+814 PVVQKEE

-843 MLKQDRTRLMER
+843 MLKQDRTRLRER
-855 HAART
+855 HAARMNA
-860 SVMQPSMGER
+860 MQSSMSER

-876 HQVEESP
+876 HQVEEQQMQQEVIESRVEERPVQQVVVEPQVEEKPMQQVVVESRVEEKPMQQVVVEPQVEEKPMQQVVVEPQVEEKP
-883 VQQVVVESRVEEQ
+883 VQQVVVESRVEER
-896 PVKQVVVDPQVE
+896 
-908 EQPMQQVVVEP
+908 PMQQVVVEP
-919 QVEEQPMQ
+919 QVEE
-927 QVVVEPQVKE
+927 
-937 QPMQQVV
+937 
-944 VEPQVEV
+944 
-951 QPMQQVV
+951 
-958 VEPQVKEQPMQQVVV
+958 
-973 EPQVKEQPM
+973 
-982 QQVVVEPQVEEQLG
+982 
-996 QQMVVESQVE
+996 
-1006 EKPMQQVVVEQVQK
+1006 KPVQQVVVEQVQK

-1048 PTYTVPPLALLS
+1048 PTYTIPPLTLLS
-1060 IPRQAALDNKE
+1060 IPQQAALDNTE
-1071 WLEEQKELLDTTFNN
+1071 WLDEQKELLDTTFNN

-1287 TRYNTIVSEREI
+1287 TRYNTIVSGREI

-1415 DEIEKTVDHVKKQM
+1415 DEIEKTVDHVRKQM

-1435 QQEDLLAKTEQSESE
+1435 KQEDLLAKTEQAESE

-1497 EARGTKPRD
+1497 EGRGTKPRD

>member
-1 MLDWMK
+1 
-7 KLFNKEEEQTAMNKE
+7 
-22 VPKQIESQPKI
+22 
-33 PRVNHYTEARE
+33 
-44 AQMAS
+44 
-49 RNAGKCRFP
+49 
-58 LIPDDGF
+58 
-65 DEDDVRE
+65 
-72 QPRFEEQH
+72 
-80 VQSGVYE
+80 
-87 DQPTQRGIKVERSR
+87 
-101 RPYVE
+101 
-106 KVVATYEEPEVQYEP
+106 
-121 DPEPVVK
+121 
-128 KVSVPSQESSRRPFR
+128 
-143 PTEMI
+143 
-148 SPIYGYNR
+148 
-156 PSVEKKVEKQEEEK
+156 
-170 EREDLEI
+170 
-177 SVEGKSVVDAWL
+177 
-189 EKKGYTLSAFS
+189 
-200 EGQTTTP
+200 
-207 SSSGRAGN
+207 
-215 QQEEQNHSKKEE
+215 
-227 KSVVDQWLEKNGYEI
+227 
-242 ERQEPVVEEKE
+242 
-253 VVQEINTPQE
+253 
-263 VSADEF
+263 
-269 LHKTIAERTE
+269 
-279 DAGKEKDVVVSNEN
+279 
-293 SLQEELVDSQV
+293 
-304 EHEDTILAEE
+304 
-314 MKCNTEIEKQTSE
+314 
-327 ESVIVKAEEKL
+327 
-338 EETIIVEI
+338 
-346 PEEFAEIAE
+346 
-355 TEEPEV
+355 
-361 EVTAETEESEEVE
+361 
-374 VTAETEE
+374 
-381 SEEVE
+381 
-386 VIAEAEES
+386 
-394 EEVEVTAETE
+394 
-404 ESEEVEVT
+404 
-412 AETEESEEV
+412 
-421 EVTAEAEESEE
+421 
-432 VEVTAETE
+432 
-440 EFEEVK
+440 
-446 VIAEAEES
+446 
-454 EEAEVTTETEE
+454 
-465 SEEVEEI
+465 
-472 AETEE
+472 
-477 SEEVEEIAE
+477 
-486 AEESEEVEVIAEAE
+486 
-500 ESEEVEV
+500 
-507 TTETEES
+507 
-514 EEVEVTAE
+514 
-522 TEESEEVEVTAE
+522 
-534 AEESEEVEVTA
+534 
-545 ETEEFEEVKVIAE
+545 
-558 AEESEEA
+558 
-565 EVTTETEESEEV
+565 
-577 EEIAET
+577 
-583 EESEEVEEIAEAEES
+583 
-598 EEVEVIAEAEE
+598 
-609 SEEVEVTTETEESEE
+609 
-624 VEVTA
+624 
-629 ETEESEEVEVTAEAE
+629 
-644 ESEEVEVTAETEEFE
+644 
-659 EVKVIAEAEESEE
+659 
-672 VEEIAEAEESEV
+672 
-684 EAFVELE
+684 
-691 ETQPEMVLDEA
+691 
-702 IEQKSEFIH
+702 
-711 VAEADEQTKKDVQSF
+711 
-726 ANVLIAETEENKL
+726 
-739 VVEEALVAEEQ
+739 
-750 PVVEEAPIAEGKPV
+750 PVVEEAPIAEEQPVAEEAPV
-764 VEEAPVAEEQLVVEE
+764 VEEQR
-779 ALVAEEQ
+779 
-786 PVVEEA
+786 VVEEA
-792 PIAEG
+792 PI
-797 KSVVEEAPV
+797 VEE
-806 AEEQLVVE
+806 Q
-814 ETTIAEEKPVVPKEE
+814 PVVQKEE

-843 MLKQDRTRLMER
+843 MLKQDRARLMER
-855 HAART
+855 HASRT
-860 SVMQPSMGER
+860 NAMQSSMSER

-876 HQVEESP
+876 HQVEE
-883 VQQVVVESRVEEQ
+883 
-896 PVKQVVVDPQVE
+896 KPQVE
-908 EQPMQQVVVEP
+908 EKQMQQVVEP
-919 QVEEQPMQ
+919 
-927 QVVVEPQVKE
+927 
-937 QPMQQVV
+937 
-944 VEPQVEV
+944 
-951 QPMQQVV
+951 
-958 VEPQVKEQPMQQVVV
+958 
-973 EPQVKEQPM
+973 
-982 QQVVVEPQVEEQLG
+982 
-996 QQMVVESQVE
+996 QVE
-1006 EKPMQQVVVEQVQK
+1006 EKPMQQIVVEPQVEEKQMQQVVEPQVEEKPMQQIVVEPQVEEKQMQQVVEPQVEEKPVQQVVEPQVEEVQQVQQVVAEQVQK

-1027 QEKAYV
+1027 EEKAYV

-1048 PTYTVPPLALLS
+1048 PTYTIPPLTLLS
-1060 IPRQAALDNKE
+1060 IPQQAALDNTE

-1435 QQEDLLAKTEQSESE
+1435 KQEDLLAKTEQAESE
-1450 DELFFDACQF
+1450 DELFFEACQF

-1487 EEMESQGIIS
+1487 EEMQSQGIIS

>member
-7 KLFNKEEEQTAMNKE
+7 KLFNKEEHQEEKAAINKA
-22 VPKQIESQPKI
+22 VPKNTESKPKT

-49 RNAGKCRFP
+49 RNLGVKCRFP

-65 DEDDVRE
+65 DEENVEESTHFE
-72 QPRFEEQH
+72 QQPLPR
-80 VQSGVYE
+80 V
-87 DQPTQRGIKVERSR
+87 TNMERR
-101 RPYVE
+101 RPRYVE
-106 KVVATYEEPEVQYEP
+106 EPVHTFAPPQAQQEIEPEP
-121 DPEPVVK
+121 ILPK
-128 KVSVPSQESSRRPFR
+128 KSVPVQESHRRPFR

-148 SPIYGYNR
+148 SPIFGYKR
-156 PSVEKKVEKQEEEK
+156 PSREKQEVKTEEK
-170 EREDLEI
+170 GQEDLEI
-177 SVEGKSVVDAWL
+177 SFEGKSVVDAWL
-189 EKKGYTLSAFS
+189 EKKGYSLSNFS
-200 EGQTTTP
+200 DESFIP
-207 SSSGRAGN
+207 SKKQEKNLEHTG
-215 QQEEQNHSKKEE
+215 QQESPKEE
-227 KSVVDQWLEKNGYEI
+227 KSVVDQWLEKNGYDS
-242 ERQEPVVEEKE
+242 ERSFTSLEGQEKVDAISDSLPFATD
-253 VVQEINTPQE
+253 N
-263 VSADEF
+263 F
-269 LHKTIAERTE
+269 LHKSVGQ
-279 DAGKEKDVVVSNEN
+279 DNKKEEHTVEIVQVFEQEPDVVALSQYDNAAKEEILQDELLDSTVENMDTTSTEENEYKKEI
-293 SLQEELVDSQV
+293 EEEQLV
-304 EHEDTILAEE
+304 EKTILEENIVEEAEE
-314 MKCNTEIEKQTSE
+314 PTR
-327 ESVIVKAEEKL
+327 
-338 EETIIVEI
+338 
-346 PEEFAEIAE
+346 
-355 TEEPEV
+355 EV
-361 EVTAETEESEEVE
+361 EEVE
-374 VTAETEE
+374 
-381 SEEVE
+381 
-386 VIAEAEES
+386 EAEES
-394 EEVEVTAETE
+394 TREVEAVEEPEETLVAET
-404 ESEEVEVT
+404 
-412 AETEESEEV
+412 
-421 EVTAEAEESEE
+421 
-432 VEVTAETE
+432 
-440 EFEEVK
+440 FEEAK
-446 VIAEAEES
+446 
-454 EEAEVTTETEE
+454 
-465 SEEVEEI
+465 I
-472 AETEE
+472 AETAKE
-477 SEEVEEIAE
+477 S
-486 AEESEEVEVIAEAE
+486 AEETAQVVVEK
-500 ESEEVEV
+500 
-507 TTETEES
+507 TTEQENLVSKAENNVS
-514 EEVEVTAE
+514 ETSSA
-522 TEESEEVEVTAE
+522 
-534 AEESEEVEVTA
+534 
-545 ETEEFEEVKVIAE
+545 
-558 AEESEEA
+558 
-565 EVTTETEESEEV
+565 
-577 EEIAET
+577 
-583 EESEEVEEIAEAEES
+583 
-598 EEVEVIAEAEE
+598 
-609 SEEVEVTTETEESEE
+609 
-624 VEVTA
+624 
-629 ETEESEEVEVTAEAE
+629 
-644 ESEEVEVTAETEEFE
+644 
-659 EVKVIAEAEESEE
+659 
-672 VEEIAEAEESEV
+672 
-684 EAFVELE
+684 
-691 ETQPEMVLDEA
+691 
-702 IEQKSEFIH
+702 
-711 VAEADEQTKKDVQSF
+711 ADEHTKEAVQNF
-726 ANVLIAETEENKL
+726 ANVLI
-739 VVEEALVAEEQ
+739 EEAEEKQEVAVEQ
-750 PVVEEAPIAEGKPV
+750 PVK
-764 VEEAPVAEEQLVVEE
+764 Q
-779 ALVAEEQ
+779 
-786 PVVEEA
+786 
-792 PIAEG
+792 
-797 KSVVEEAPV
+797 
-806 AEEQLVVE
+806 
-814 ETTIAEEKPVVPKEE
+814 KEE

-843 MLKQDRTRLMER
+843 MLKQDRRKLIER
-855 HAART
+855 HVAGMKTPQTPIKQA
-860 SVMQPSMGER
+860 E
-870 VENKPV
+870 EPV
-876 HQVEESP
+876 KVHEQP
-883 VQQVVVESRVEEQ
+883 VQQVEEA
-896 PVKQVVVDPQVE
+896 PQG
-908 EQPMQQVVVEP
+908 
-919 QVEEQPMQ
+919 
-927 QVVVEPQVKE
+927 KE
-937 QPMQQVV
+937 QTAQQII
-944 VEPQVEV
+944 VET
-951 QPMQQVV
+951 
-958 VEPQVKEQPMQQVVV
+958 
-973 EPQVKEQPM
+973 
-982 QQVVVEPQVEEQLG
+982 
-996 QQMVVESQVE
+996 QVE
-1006 EKPMQQVVVEQVQK
+1006 EKPVEQVIVETREEERPAQQVVVGTQEEEKPVERVAVENQV
-1020 PISSTEV
+1020 TEEPVQQTEMKAPVASAGV

-1033 VNQRENDMRNVLQTP
+1033 IARRENDMRNVLQTP
-1048 PTYTVPPLALLS
+1048 PEYAMPPLTLLT
-1060 IPRQAALDNKE
+1060 IPSQSTLDNTE

-1179 LGLDISGDPI
+1179 LGLDISGAPI

-1245 SVPHLVAPVI
+1245 SIPHLVAPVI

-1279 AHAGARDL
+1279 AHVGARDL
-1287 TRYNTIVSEREI
+1287 TRYNTIVSSREI
-1299 PGETLPYIVIVI
+1299 PGEALPYIVIVI

-1415 DEIEKTVDHVKKQM
+1415 DEIEKTVEHVKKQM
-1429 KPNYLF
+1429 KSNYLF
-1435 QQEDLLAKTEQSESE
+1435 KQEDLLAKTEQHEAE

-1487 EEMESQGIIS
+1487 EEMEAQGIIS

>member
-1 MLDWMK
+1 M
-7 KLFNKEEEQTAMNKE
+7 E
-22 VPKQIESQPKI
+22 V
-33 PRVNHYTEARE
+33 
-44 AQMAS
+44 
-49 RNAGKCRFP
+49 
-58 LIPDDGF
+58 
-65 DEDDVRE
+65 
-72 QPRFEEQH
+72 
-80 VQSGVYE
+80 
-87 DQPTQRGIKVERSR
+87 
-101 RPYVE
+101 
-106 KVVATYEEPEVQYEP
+106 
-121 DPEPVVK
+121 
-128 KVSVPSQESSRRPFR
+128 
-143 PTEMI
+143 
-148 SPIYGYNR
+148 
-156 PSVEKKVEKQEEEK
+156 
-170 EREDLEI
+170 
-177 SVEGKSVVDAWL
+177 
-189 EKKGYTLSAFS
+189 
-200 EGQTTTP
+200 
-207 SSSGRAGN
+207 
-215 QQEEQNHSKKEE
+215 
-227 KSVVDQWLEKNGYEI
+227 
-242 ERQEPVVEEKE
+242 
-253 VVQEINTPQE
+253 
-263 VSADEF
+263 
-269 LHKTIAERTE
+269 
-279 DAGKEKDVVVSNEN
+279 
-293 SLQEELVDSQV
+293 
-304 EHEDTILAEE
+304 
-314 MKCNTEIEKQTSE
+314 
-327 ESVIVKAEEKL
+327 
-338 EETIIVEI
+338 
-346 PEEFAEIAE
+346 IAE
-355 TEEPEV
+355 TE
-361 EVTAETEESEEVE
+361 ASEEVE
-374 VTAETEE
+374 VIAETEASE
-381 SEEVE
+381 EVEVIAEAEASEEVEVIAETEASEEAEVIAETEASEEVE

-394 EEVEVTAETE
+394 EEVEV
-404 ESEEVEVT
+404 V
-412 AETEESEEV
+412 
-421 EVTAEAEESEE
+421 AEA
-432 VEVTAETE
+432 
-440 EFEEVK
+440 K
-446 VIAEAEES
+446 DL
-454 EEAEVTTETEE
+454 
-465 SEEVEEI
+465 
-472 AETEE
+472 
-477 SEEVEEIAE
+477 
-486 AEESEEVEVIAEAE
+486 EEVEVI
-500 ESEEVEV
+500 V
-507 TTETEES
+507 ETEEQ
-514 EEVEVTAE
+514 
-522 TEESEEVEVTAE
+522 
-534 AEESEEVEVTA
+534 
-545 ETEEFEEVKVIAE
+545 
-558 AEESEEA
+558 EEA
-565 EVTTETEESEEV
+565 APV
-577 EEIAET
+577 A
-583 EESEEVEEIAEAEES
+583 
-598 EEVEVIAEAEE
+598 
-609 SEEVEVTTETEESEE
+609 
-624 VEVTA
+624 
-629 ETEESEEVEVTAEAE
+629 
-644 ESEEVEVTAETEEFE
+644 
-659 EVKVIAEAEESEE
+659 
-672 VEEIAEAEESEV
+672 
-684 EAFVELE
+684 LG
-691 ETQPEMVLDEA
+691 ETQQEILLDEV
-702 IEQKSEFIH
+702 IEQKNGFIH

-726 ANVLIAETEENKL
+726 ADVLIAEEQP
-739 VVEEALVAEEQ
+739 VVEEAPVAEEQ
-750 PVVEEAPIAEGKPV
+750 PVVEEAPIAE
-764 VEEAPVAEEQLVVEE
+764 
-779 ALVAEEQ
+779 EQ
-786 PVVEEA
+786 PVV
-792 PIAEG
+792 
-797 KSVVEEAPV
+797 
-806 AEEQLVVE
+806 Q
-814 ETTIAEEKPVVPKEE
+814 KEE

-855 HAART
+855 HAARANA
-860 SVMQPSMGER
+860 MQSSMSER

-876 HQVEESP
+876 QQVEETSVQQVEENPVQQVVVESQVEEKPMQQVVVESRVEATP
-883 VQQVVVESRVEEQ
+883 VQQVVVESRVEAT
-896 PVKQVVVDPQVE
+896 PV
-908 EQPMQQVVVEP
+908 QQVVVEP
-919 QVEEQPMQ
+919 QVEEKPMQ
-927 QVVVEPQVKE
+927 QVVVESRVEEK
-937 QPMQQVV
+937 PMQQVI
-944 VEPQVEV
+944 VEP
-951 QPMQQVV
+951 
-958 VEPQVKEQPMQQVVV
+958 
-973 EPQVKEQPM
+973 
-982 QQVVVEPQVEEQLG
+982 
-996 QQMVVESQVE
+996 QVE

-1048 PTYTVPPLALLS
+1048 PTYAIPPLTLLS
-1060 IPRQAALDNKE
+1060 IPQQAALDNTE
-1071 WLEEQKELLDTTFNN
+1071 WLDEQKELLDTTFNN

-1287 TRYNTIVSEREI
+1287 TRYNTIVSGREI

-1435 QQEDLLAKTEQSESE
+1435 KQEDLLAKTEQAESE

-1497 EARGTKPRD
+1497 EGRGTKPRD

>member
-22 VPKQIESQPKI
+22 AMKQIESQPKI

-72 QPRFEEQH
+72 LPHFEEQP
-80 VQSGVYE
+80 VQRGIYE
-87 DQPTQRGIKVERSR
+87 EQPTQRGIKVERSR
-101 RPYVE
+101 RQYVE
-106 KVVATYEEPEVQYEP
+106 NAVSTYEEPEVQYEP

-128 KVSVPSQESSRRPFR
+128 KVSVSPQESSRRPFR

-156 PSVEKKVEKQEEEK
+156 PSVEKKEEKQEEEK

-189 EKKGYTLSAFS
+189 EKKGYTLSYFS
-200 EGQTTTP
+200 EGKAPT
-207 SSSGRAGN
+207 SSSHQDVD
-215 QQEEQNHSKKEE
+215 QQGQQSKKEE

-253 VVQEINTPQE
+253 VIQEINTPQE
-263 VSADEF
+263 VSADEL
-269 LHKTIAERTE
+269 LHKTVAERME
-279 DAGKEKDVVVSNEN
+279 DAEQEKDVVVLNEN
-293 SLQEELVDSQV
+293 ILQEELVDSKV
-304 EHEDTILAEE
+304 EHEDTILSEE
-314 MKCNTEIEKQTSE
+314 IKRNTEIEQPIMEVEKQAPE

-346 PEEFAEIAE
+346 PEELGEVAEVMAEAEETEEAEVMAEAEVVVEAEETEEAEVMAEMEETEEAEVIAE
-355 TEEPEV
+355 TEG
-361 EVTAETEESEEVE
+361 
-374 VTAETEE
+374 
-381 SEEVE
+381 
-386 VIAEAEES
+386 
-394 EEVEVTAETE
+394 
-404 ESEEVEVT
+404 
-412 AETEESEEV
+412 
-421 EVTAEAEESEE
+421 
-432 VEVTAETE
+432 
-440 EFEEVK
+440 
-446 VIAEAEES
+446 
-454 EEAEVTTETEE
+454 
-465 SEEVEEI
+465 
-472 AETEE
+472 
-477 SEEVEEIAE
+477 
-486 AEESEEVEVIAEAE
+486 
-500 ESEEVEV
+500 
-507 TTETEES
+507 
-514 EEVEVTAE
+514 
-522 TEESEEVEVTAE
+522 
-534 AEESEEVEVTA
+534 
-545 ETEEFEEVKVIAE
+545 
-558 AEESEEA
+558 
-565 EVTTETEESEEV
+565 
-577 EEIAET
+577 
-583 EESEEVEEIAEAEES
+583 
-598 EEVEVIAEAEE
+598 
-609 SEEVEVTTETEESEE
+609 
-624 VEVTA
+624 
-629 ETEESEEVEVTAEAE
+629 
-644 ESEEVEVTAETEEFE
+644 
-659 EVKVIAEAEESEE
+659 
-672 VEEIAEAEESEV
+672 SEV
-684 EAFVELE
+684 EAIVELE
-691 ETQPEMVLDEA
+691 GTQQEMVLDEA
-702 IEQKSEFIH
+702 IEQKNEFIH
-711 VAEADEQTKKDVQSF
+711 VAEADEQTMEDVQSF
-726 ANVLIAETEENKL
+726 ANVLIAETEESKL
-739 VVEEALVAEEQ
+739 VVEEGPVAEEQPVAEEGPVAEEQ
-750 PVVEEAPIAEGKPV
+750 PVVEEGP
-764 VEEAPVAEEQLVVEE
+764 
-779 ALVAEEQ
+779 VAEEQ
-786 PVVEEA
+786 PVV
-792 PIAEG
+792 
-797 KSVVEEAPV
+797 
-806 AEEQLVVE
+806 Q
-814 ETTIAEEKPVVPKEE
+814 KEE

-860 SVMQPSMGER
+860 SAMQSSMSER

-876 HQVEESP
+876 HQLEEQPTQQMVVEPRVEEQP
-883 VQQVVVESRVEEQ
+883 VQQVVVE
-896 PVKQVVVDPQVE
+896 PQVE
-908 EQPMQQVVVEP
+908 EKPMQQVVVEPQVEEKPMQQVVVEPQVEEKPMQQVVVEP
-919 QVEEQPMQ
+919 QVEEQPA
-927 QVVVEPQVKE
+927 
-937 QPMQQVV
+937 
-944 VEPQVEV
+944 
-951 QPMQQVV
+951 
-958 VEPQVKEQPMQQVVV
+958 
-973 EPQVKEQPM
+973 
-982 QQVVVEPQVEEQLG
+982 
-996 QQMVVESQVE
+996 QQMVVESRMEEQPVQQMVVESRVE
-1006 EKPMQQVVVEQVQK
+1006 ERPVQQMVAGQVQK
-1020 PISSTEV
+1020 PSSSTEP

-1060 IPRQAALDNKE
+1060 IPQQSALDNTE

-1227 EVKLMLID
+1227 EVKLILID

-1435 QQEDLLAKTEQSESE
+1435 KQEDLLAKSEQSESE
-1450 DELFFDACQF
+1450 DELFLDACQF

-1487 EEMESQGIIS
+1487 EEMQSQGIIS
-1497 EARGTKPRD
+1497 EGRGTKPRD

-1517 QETNV
+1517 QETNI

>member
-1 MLDWMK
+1 M
-7 KLFNKEEEQTAMNKE
+7 E
-22 VPKQIESQPKI
+22 
-33 PRVNHYTEARE
+33 
-44 AQMAS
+44 
-49 RNAGKCRFP
+49 
-58 LIPDDGF
+58 
-65 DEDDVRE
+65 
-72 QPRFEEQH
+72 
-80 VQSGVYE
+80 
-87 DQPTQRGIKVERSR
+87 
-101 RPYVE
+101 
-106 KVVATYEEPEVQYEP
+106 
-121 DPEPVVK
+121 
-128 KVSVPSQESSRRPFR
+128 
-143 PTEMI
+143 
-148 SPIYGYNR
+148 
-156 PSVEKKVEKQEEEK
+156 
-170 EREDLEI
+170 
-177 SVEGKSVVDAWL
+177 L
-189 EKKGYTLSAFS
+189 EK
-200 EGQTTTP
+200 P
-207 SSSGRAGN
+207 
-215 QQEEQNHSKKEE
+215 EEATEE
-227 KSVVDQWLEKNGYEI
+227 VVELEKPE
-242 ERQEPVVEEKE
+242 EATEEVVE
-253 VVQEINTPQE
+253 
-263 VSADEF
+263 
-269 LHKTIAERTE
+269 L
-279 DAGKEKDVVVSNEN
+279 
-293 SLQEELVDSQV
+293 
-304 EHEDTILAEE
+304 
-314 MKCNTEIEKQTSE
+314 
-327 ESVIVKAEEKL
+327 
-338 EETIIVEI
+338 
-346 PEEFAEIAE
+346 
-355 TEEPEV
+355 
-361 EVTAETEESEEVE
+361 
-374 VTAETEE
+374 
-381 SEEVE
+381 
-386 VIAEAEES
+386 
-394 EEVEVTAETE
+394 
-404 ESEEVEVT
+404 
-412 AETEESEEV
+412 
-421 EVTAEAEESEE
+421 
-432 VEVTAETE
+432 
-440 EFEEVK
+440 
-446 VIAEAEES
+446 EES
-454 EEAEVTTETEE
+454 EEATEE
-465 SEEVEEI
+465 VVELEKPEEAAEEVAELEE
-472 AETEE
+472 AKEATEE
-477 SEEVEEIAE
+477 VAELEEAKEAAEEVVELEATEEAI
-486 AEESEEVEVIAEAE
+486 EEV
-500 ESEEVEV
+500 VEL
-507 TTETEES
+507 E
-514 EEVEVTAE
+514 
-522 TEESEEVEVTAE
+522 
-534 AEESEEVEVTA
+534 
-545 ETEEFEEVKVIAE
+545 K
-558 AEESEEA
+558 SEEA
-565 EVTTETEESEEV
+565 TEEV
-577 EEIAET
+577 
-583 EESEEVEEIAEAEES
+583 
-598 EEVEVIAEAEE
+598 
-609 SEEVEVTTETEESEE
+609 
-624 VEVTA
+624 
-629 ETEESEEVEVTAEAE
+629 
-644 ESEEVEVTAETEEFE
+644 
-659 EVKVIAEAEESEE
+659 
-672 VEEIAEAEESEV
+672 
-684 EAFVELE
+684 VELE
-691 ETQPEMVLDEA
+691 ATEEA
-702 IEQKSEFIH
+702 TEEVVELEKSEEAAEE
-711 VAEADEQTKKDVQSF
+711 VAKLEGTKEEEPISQ
-726 ANVLIAETEENKL
+726 ETVIEETMNTDL
-739 VVEEALVAEEQ
+739 VENTPVAGQPVISQQETITLKEEKKQVAEEQ
-750 PVVEEAPIAEGKPV
+750 P
-764 VEEAPVAEEQLVVEE
+764 
-779 ALVAEEQ
+779 ALQ
-786 PVVEEA
+786 
-792 PIAEG
+792 I
-797 KSVVEEAPV
+797 
-806 AEEQLVVE
+806 
-814 ETTIAEEKPVVPKEE
+814 EE

-843 MLKQDRTRLMER
+843 MLKQDRKKLMER

-860 SVMQPSMGER
+860 NVMQSTASER
-870 VENKPV
+870 VEEKPM
-876 HQVEESP
+876 
-883 VQQVVVESRVEEQ
+883 QQVVVE
-896 PVKQVVVDPQVE
+896 PQVE
-908 EQPMQQVVVEP
+908 GKPMQQVVVEP
-919 QVEEQPMQ
+919 QVEE
-927 QVVVEPQVKE
+927 
-937 QPMQQVV
+937 
-944 VEPQVEV
+944 
-951 QPMQQVV
+951 
-958 VEPQVKEQPMQQVVV
+958 
-973 EPQVKEQPM
+973 
-982 QQVVVEPQVEEQLG
+982 
-996 QQMVVESQVE
+996 
-1006 EKPMQQVVVEQVQK
+1006 KPMQQVVVKQVQE

-1048 PTYTVPPLALLS
+1048 PTYVIPPLTLLS
-1060 IPRQAALDNKE
+1060 VPQQAALDNTE
-1071 WLEEQKELLDTTFNN
+1071 WLEEQKELLNTTFNN

-1287 TRYNTIVSEREI
+1287 TRYNTIVSGREI

-1415 DEIEKTVDHVKKQM
+1415 DEIEKTVDHVRKQM

-1435 QQEDLLAKTEQSESE
+1435 KQEDLLAKTEQAESE

-1497 EARGTKPRD
+1497 EGRGTKPRD

>member
-58 LIPDDGF
+58 LVPDNGF
-65 DEDDVRE
+65 DEEDESEVN
-72 QPRFEEQH
+72 RFEEQP
-80 VQSGVYE
+80 VQGVAYE
-87 DQPTQRGIKVERSR
+87 EPTAQRGIKVERSR

-106 KVVATYEEPEVQYEP
+106 KVVSTYEEPEVQYEP
-121 DPEPVVK
+121 VRESVVK
-128 KVSVPSQESSRRPFR
+128 KASAPSQESNRRPFR

-156 PSVEKKVEKQEEEK
+156 PSVEKKVEKQEEVK

-189 EKKGYTLSAFS
+189 EKKGYKLSDFS
-200 EGQTTTP
+200 EGQAPT
-207 SSSGRAGN
+207 SSSHRAAN
-215 QQEEQNHSKKEE
+215 QQGEQQYEENKKEE

-242 ERQEPVVEEKE
+242 ERQVPLVEEKE
-253 VVQEINTPQE
+253 VIKEMSTPQE
-263 VSADEF
+263 VSADEL
-269 LHKTIAERTE
+269 LHKTVAEQME
-279 DAGKEKDVVVSNEN
+279 SAKLEKDVVVLNEN
-293 SLQEELVDSQV
+293 NLQEELVASKV
-304 EHEDTILAEE
+304 EHEDTILSEE
-314 MKCNTEIEKQTSE
+314 IKRNTEIKQPTIEVEKQAPE

-346 PEEFAEIAE
+346 PEEVSKVEVIAE
-355 TEEPEV
+355 TEELEEVVMETEAPEEVEAEGSEEV
-361 EVTAETEESEEVE
+361 EVIAETEEVEVIAETKEPEEVVMETEEVEVIAEAEEVEVIAEAKESEEVE
-374 VTAETEE
+374 VIAEAKE

-386 VIAEAEES
+386 VIAEAEE
-394 EEVEVTAETE
+394 T
-404 ESEEVEVT
+404 
-412 AETEESEEV
+412 
-421 EVTAEAEESEE
+421 
-432 VEVTAETE
+432 
-440 EFEEVK
+440 
-446 VIAEAEES
+446 
-454 EEAEVTTETEE
+454 
-465 SEEVEEI
+465 
-472 AETEE
+472 
-477 SEEVEEIAE
+477 
-486 AEESEEVEVIAEAE
+486 EVIAETKAPV
-500 ESEEVEV
+500 VETFV
-507 TTETEES
+507 
-514 EEVEVTAE
+514 AL
-522 TEESEEVEVTAE
+522 
-534 AEESEEVEVTA
+534 
-545 ETEEFEEVKVIAE
+545 
-558 AEESEEA
+558 
-565 EVTTETEESEEV
+565 
-577 EEIAET
+577 EEIQQE
-583 EESEEVEEIAEAEES
+583 
-598 EEVEVIAEAEE
+598 
-609 SEEVEVTTETEESEE
+609 
-624 VEVTA
+624 
-629 ETEESEEVEVTAEAE
+629 
-644 ESEEVEVTAETEEFE
+644 
-659 EVKVIAEAEESEE
+659 
-672 VEEIAEAEESEV
+672 
-684 EAFVELE
+684 
-691 ETQPEMVLDEA
+691 DEA

-726 ANVLIAETEENKL
+726 ANVLIAETEENRR
-739 VVEEALVAEEQ
+739 VVEEAQVAEEQRVVEEAPVVEEQRVVEEAPVVEEQRVVEETPIAEEQ
-750 PVVEEAPIAEGKPV
+750 PVV
-764 VEEAPVAEEQLVVEE
+764 Q
-779 ALVAEEQ
+779 
-786 PVVEEA
+786 
-792 PIAEG
+792 
-797 KSVVEEAPV
+797 
-806 AEEQLVVE
+806 
-814 ETTIAEEKPVVPKEE
+814 KEE

-855 HAART
+855 HAARANA
-860 SVMQPSMGER
+860 MQPSANVR

-876 HQVEESP
+876 QQEVAEPQVEERP
-883 VQQVVVESRVEEQ
+883 VQQVVAE
-896 PVKQVVVDPQVE
+896 PQVE
-908 EQPMQQVVVEP
+908 ENPMQQVVAEP
-919 QVEEQPMQ
+919 QVEERP
-927 QVVVEPQVKE
+927 V
-937 QPMQQVV
+937 
-944 VEPQVEV
+944 
-951 QPMQQVV
+951 
-958 VEPQVKEQPMQQVVV
+958 
-973 EPQVKEQPM
+973 
-982 QQVVVEPQVEEQLG
+982 
-996 QQMVVESQVE
+996 
-1006 EKPMQQVVVEQVQK
+1006 QQVVVEQVQK

-1033 VNQRENDMRNVLQTP
+1033 VNQRENDMRNVLHTP

-1060 IPRQAALDNKE
+1060 IPQQSALDNTE

-1179 LGLDISGDPI
+1179 LGLDISGEPI

-1435 QQEDLLAKTEQSESE
+1435 KQEDLLAKTEQAESE
-1450 DELFFDACQF
+1450 DELFLDACQF

-1497 EARGTKPRD
+1497 EGRGTKPRD

>member
-7 KLFNKEEEQTAMNKE
+7 KLFNKEEEKTAINKE
-22 VPKQIESQPKI
+22 VPKQIASQPKI

-58 LIPDDGF
+58 LIPDNGF
-65 DEDDVRE
+65 DEEDVRE
-72 QPRFEEQH
+72 LPNFEEQPI
-80 VQSGVYE
+80 QRGAYE
-87 DQPTQRGIKVERSR
+87 EQPTQRGIKVERNR
-101 RPYVE
+101 RLYVE
-106 KVVATYEEPEVQYEP
+106 TEAPTYEEPELQYEP
-121 DPEPVVK
+121 EPEPVVK
-128 KVSVPSQESSRRPFR
+128 KAFVPSQESNRRPFR

-156 PSVEKKVEKQEEEK
+156 PSVETKVVQEEEK

-177 SVEGKSVVDAWL
+177 SVEGKAVVDAWL
-189 EKKGYTLSAFS
+189 EKKGYTLSDFS
-200 EGQTTTP
+200 GVLQG
-207 SSSGRAGN
+207 SSSVKNGVNERSN
-215 QQEEQNHSKKEE
+215 KVEE
-227 KSVVDQWLEKNGYEI
+227 KSVVDAWLEKNGYEV
-242 ERQEPVVEEKE
+242 ERQAPSLEE
-253 VVQEINTPQE
+253 
-263 VSADEF
+263 SLSDDL
-269 LHKTIAERTE
+269 LHKTVGQHVEEEASIVQALKQEQ
-279 DAGKEKDVVVSNEN
+279 DVVVLSSTEDNEET
-293 SLQEELVDSQV
+293 LQEESIDSKVEHVYSILTEENECNIEIEETVAEVAANQV
-304 EHEDTILAEE
+304 E
-314 MKCNTEIEKQTSE
+314 E
-327 ESVIVKAEEKL
+327 ESLEDVVIVKADEKL
-338 EETIIVEI
+338 EETITIEI
-346 PEEFAEIAE
+346 PDAFEEEAK
-355 TEEPEV
+355 EEAGAV
-361 EVTAETEESEEVE
+361 ELEGSE
-374 VTAETEE
+374 
-381 SEEVE
+381 
-386 VIAEAEES
+386 EAEEV
-394 EEVEVTAETE
+394 VEL
-404 ESEEVEVT
+404 
-412 AETEESEEV
+412 
-421 EVTAEAEESEE
+421 
-432 VEVTAETE
+432 
-440 EFEEVK
+440 EEVK
-446 VIAEAEES
+446 EAEVVELEEAKEAEVVELEVAELEES
-454 EEAEVTTETEE
+454 EEAE
-465 SEEVEEI
+465 EV
-472 AETEE
+472 AEL
-477 SEEVEEIAE
+477 
-486 AEESEEVEVIAEAE
+486 
-500 ESEEVEV
+500 
-507 TTETEES
+507 
-514 EEVEVTAE
+514 
-522 TEESEEVEVTAE
+522 
-534 AEESEEVEVTA
+534 
-545 ETEEFEEVKVIAE
+545 
-558 AEESEEA
+558 EESEEA
-565 EVTTETEESEEV
+565 EEVAELEESEEAEEVAELEEAKEAGEVVELEGSKEIESVTEFALEETPQEEVIEETMNTESLENIAV
-577 EEIAET
+577 EEQPVISQQET
-583 EESEEVEEIAEAEES
+583 I
-598 EEVEVIAEAEE
+598 
-609 SEEVEVTTETEESEE
+609 
-624 VEVTA
+624 
-629 ETEESEEVEVTAEAE
+629 
-644 ESEEVEVTAETEEFE
+644 EFM
-659 EVKVIAEAEESEE
+659 
-672 VEEIAEAEESEV
+672 EESEV
-684 EAFVELE
+684 FV
-691 ETQPEMVLDEA
+691 PV
-702 IEQKSEFIH
+702 S
-711 VAEADEQTKKDVQSF
+711 EADEQTKKDVQSF
-726 ANVLIAETEENKL
+726 ANVLIEETEEKKQ
-739 VVEEALVAEEQ
+739 VVEEQ
-750 PVVEEAPIAEGKPV
+750 PAA
-764 VEEAPVAEEQLVVEE
+764 Q
-779 ALVAEEQ
+779 
-786 PVVEEA
+786 
-792 PIAEG
+792 
-797 KSVVEEAPV
+797 
-806 AEEQLVVE
+806 
-814 ETTIAEEKPVVPKEE
+814 KEE

-843 MLKQDRTRLMER
+843 MLKQDRKKLMER
-855 HAART
+855 HAVRT
-860 SVMQPSMGER
+860 NVTQSTVGER
-870 VENKPV
+870 VTEK
-876 HQVEESP
+876 
-883 VQQVVVESRVEEQ
+883 
-896 PVKQVVVDPQVE
+896 
-908 EQPMQQVVVEP
+908 PMQQVAVEA
-919 QVEEQPMQ
+919 
-927 QVVVEPQVKE
+927 K
-937 QPMQQVV
+937 
-944 VEPQVEV
+944 
-951 QPMQQVV
+951 
-958 VEPQVKEQPMQQVVV
+958 
-973 EPQVKEQPM
+973 
-982 QQVVVEPQVEEQLG
+982 
-996 QQMVVESQVE
+996 VE
-1006 EKPMQQVVVEQVQK
+1006 EKPMQQVVVAEQ
-1020 PISSTEV
+1020 V

-1033 VNQRENDMRNVLQTP
+1033 VNQKENDMRNVLQTP
-1048 PTYTVPPLALLS
+1048 PKYELPSLTLLS
-1060 IPRQAALDNKE
+1060 IPQQAALDNTE
-1071 WLEEQKELLDTTFNN
+1071 WLEEQEELLNTTFNN

-1227 EVKLMLID
+1227 EVKLILID

-1287 TRYNTIVSEREI
+1287 TRYNTIVSGREI

-1415 DEIEKTVDHVKKQM
+1415 DEIERTVDHVKKQM

-1435 QQEDLLAKTEQSESE
+1435 KQEDLLAKSEQSESE

>member
-1 MLDWMK
+1 IT
-7 KLFNKEEEQTAMNKE
+7 E
-22 VPKQIESQPKI
+22 
-33 PRVNHYTEARE
+33 TEA
-44 AQMAS
+44 
-49 RNAGKCRFP
+49 
-58 LIPDDGF
+58 
-65 DEDDVRE
+65 
-72 QPRFEEQH
+72 
-80 VQSGVYE
+80 
-87 DQPTQRGIKVERSR
+87 
-101 RPYVE
+101 
-106 KVVATYEEPEVQYEP
+106 
-121 DPEPVVK
+121 
-128 KVSVPSQESSRRPFR
+128 
-143 PTEMI
+143 
-148 SPIYGYNR
+148 
-156 PSVEKKVEKQEEEK
+156 
-170 EREDLEI
+170 
-177 SVEGKSVVDAWL
+177 
-189 EKKGYTLSAFS
+189 
-200 EGQTTTP
+200 
-207 SSSGRAGN
+207 
-215 QQEEQNHSKKEE
+215 
-227 KSVVDQWLEKNGYEI
+227 
-242 ERQEPVVEEKE
+242 
-253 VVQEINTPQE
+253 
-263 VSADEF
+263 
-269 LHKTIAERTE
+269 
-279 DAGKEKDVVVSNEN
+279 
-293 SLQEELVDSQV
+293 
-304 EHEDTILAEE
+304 
-314 MKCNTEIEKQTSE
+314 SE
-327 ESVIVKAEEKL
+327 EAEVI
-338 EETIIVEI
+338 
-346 PEEFAEIAE
+346 
-355 TEEPEV
+355 
-361 EVTAETEESEEVE
+361 
-374 VTAETEE
+374 AETEE

-386 VIAEAEES
+386 VI
-394 EEVEVTAETE
+394 TETE
-404 ESEEVEVT
+404 
-412 AETEESEEV
+412 AP
-421 EVTAEAEESEE
+421 
-432 VEVTAETE
+432 
-440 EFEEVK
+440 
-446 VIAEAEES
+446 
-454 EEAEVTTETEE
+454 EEAEV
-465 SEEVEEI
+465 I

-477 SEEVEEIAE
+477 SEEVGVIAE
-486 AEESEEVEVIAEAE
+486 TEEPEEVEVIAETEEPEEVEVIAEAE
-500 ESEEVEV
+500 ELEKVEV
-507 TTETEES
+507 ITETE
-514 EEVEVTAE
+514 AP
-522 TEESEEVEVTAE
+522 
-534 AEESEEVEVTA
+534 
-545 ETEEFEEVKVIAE
+545 
-558 AEESEEA
+558 EEA
-565 EVTTETEESEEV
+565 EPV
-577 EEIAET
+577 A
-583 EESEEVEEIAEAEES
+583 
-598 EEVEVIAEAEE
+598 
-609 SEEVEVTTETEESEE
+609 
-624 VEVTA
+624 
-629 ETEESEEVEVTAEAE
+629 
-644 ESEEVEVTAETEEFE
+644 
-659 EVKVIAEAEESEE
+659 
-672 VEEIAEAEESEV
+672 
-684 EAFVELE
+684 LE
-691 ETQPEMVLDEA
+691 ETQQEMVLNEA
-702 IEQKSEFIH
+702 IEQTNEFIH
-711 VAEADEQTKKDVQSF
+711 VAEAEEQAKKDVQSF
-726 ANVLIAETEENKL
+726 ADVLIAEEQR
-739 VVEEALVAEEQ
+739 VVEEAPIAEEQ
-750 PVVEEAPIAEGKPV
+750 PVVEEALI
-764 VEEAPVAEEQLVVEE
+764 AEEQ
-779 ALVAEEQ
+779 Q
-786 PVVEEA
+786 VVEEA
-792 PIAEG
+792 PIAEEQR
-797 KSVVEEAPV
+797 VVEEARI
-806 AEEQLVVE
+806 AEERQVVE
-814 ETTIAEEKPVVPKEE
+814 ETRVSGEQPIVQKEE
-829 PKREK
+829 PKRQK

-855 HAART
+855 HAAR
-860 SVMQPSMGER
+860 VNAMQPSMSER

-876 HQVEESP
+876 QQAEETPVPQVEEKPMQQVVVEPQVEEKPMQQVVVESRVEEKP
-883 VQQVVVESRVEEQ
+883 MQQVAVEPQVEEKLMQQVAVEPQVEEKPIQQVVVESRVEEKPMQQVVVESRVEEQ
-896 PVKQVVVDPQVE
+896 PV
-908 EQPMQQVVVEP
+908 QQEVVEP
-919 QVEEQPMQ
+919 QVEEQ
-927 QVVVEPQVKE
+927 
-937 QPMQQVV
+937 
-944 VEPQVEV
+944 
-951 QPMQQVV
+951 
-958 VEPQVKEQPMQQVVV
+958 
-973 EPQVKEQPM
+973 
-982 QQVVVEPQVEEQLG
+982 
-996 QQMVVESQVE
+996 
-1006 EKPMQQVVVEQVQK
+1006 VQK
-1020 PISSTEV
+1020 PTSNTEV

-1048 PTYTVPPLALLS
+1048 PTYAIPPLTLLS
-1060 IPRQAALDNKE
+1060 IPQQAALDNTE
-1071 WLEEQKELLDTTFNN
+1071 WLDEQKELLDTTFNN

-1287 TRYNTIVSEREI
+1287 TRYNTIVSGREI

-1415 DEIEKTVDHVKKQM
+1415 DEIEKTVDHVRKQM

-1435 QQEDLLAKTEQSESE
+1435 KQEDLLAKTEQAESE

-1497 EARGTKPRD
+1497 EGRGTKPRD

>member
-7 KLFNKEEEQTAMNKE
+7 KLFNKEEEQTALNKE
-22 VPKQIESQPKI
+22 VQKQIESQPKI

-58 LIPDDGF
+58 LVPDNGF
-65 DEDDVRE
+65 DEEDERE
-72 QPRFEEQH
+72 VDHFEEQP
-80 VQSGVYE
+80 VQGVTYE
-87 DQPTQRGIKVERSR
+87 EPTAQRGIQVERSR

-106 KVVATYEEPEVQYEP
+106 KVVSTYEEPEVQYEP
-121 DPEPVVK
+121 VREAVVK
-128 KVSVPSQESSRRPFR
+128 KASAPSQESNRRPFR

-156 PSVEKKVEKQEEEK
+156 PSVEKKVEKQEEVK

-177 SVEGKSVVDAWL
+177 SVEGKAVVDAWL
-189 EKKGYTLSAFS
+189 EKKGYTLSDFS
-200 EGQTTTP
+200 EGQAT
-207 SSSGRAGN
+207 SSSPSHESVG
-215 QQEEQNHSKKEE
+215 QQDKKQE

-242 ERQEPVVEEKE
+242 ERQEPLVEEKE
-253 VVQEINTPQE
+253 VIQGMSTPQE
-263 VSADEF
+263 VSADEL
-269 LHKTIAERTE
+269 LHKTVAEQME
-279 DAGKEKDVVVSNEN
+279 SAKLEKDVVVLNEN
-293 SLQEELVDSQV
+293 NLQEELVASKV
-304 EHEDTILAEE
+304 EHEDTILSEE
-314 MKCNTEIEKQTSE
+314 IKRNTEIKQPTIEVEKQAPE

-338 EETIIVEI
+338 AETIIVEI
-346 PEEFAEIAE
+346 PEEPEEVEVITE
-355 TEEPEV
+355 TEEPEEV
-361 EVTAETEESEEVE
+361 EVITETEEPEEVE
-374 VTAETEE
+374 VITETEE
-381 SEEVE
+381 PEEVEVITETEEPEEVEVITETEEPEEVEVITETEELEEVE
-386 VIAEAEES
+386 VIAES
-394 EEVEVTAETE
+394 EEVEV
-404 ESEEVEVT
+404 
-412 AETEESEEV
+412 
-421 EVTAEAEESEE
+421 
-432 VEVTAETE
+432 
-440 EFEEVK
+440 
-446 VIAEAEES
+446 
-454 EEAEVTTETEE
+454 
-465 SEEVEEI
+465 
-472 AETEE
+472 
-477 SEEVEEIAE
+477 IAE

-507 TTETEES
+507 ITETEEP
-514 EEVEVTAE
+514 
-522 TEESEEVEVTAE
+522 
-534 AEESEEVEVTA
+534 
-545 ETEEFEEVKVIAE
+545 
-558 AEESEEA
+558 
-565 EVTTETEESEEV
+565 
-577 EEIAET
+577 
-583 EESEEVEEIAEAEES
+583 

-609 SEEVEVTTETEESEE
+609 SEEVEVITETEELEE
-624 VEVTA
+624 VEVIAETEEPEEVEVIAETEELEEVEVIAEAEELEEVEVIAETEELEEVEVIAEAEELEEVEVIAETEAQEEVEVIAETEEPEEVEVIA
-629 ETEESEEVEVTAEAE
+629 ETEESEEVEV
-644 ESEEVEVTAETEEFE
+644 
-659 EVKVIAEAEESEE
+659 IAEIKAPVVETF
-672 VEEIAEAEESEV
+672 VALEEIQQE
-684 EAFVELE
+684 
-691 ETQPEMVLDEA
+691 DEA

-711 VAEADEQTKKDVQSF
+711 VAEADEQTKNDVQSF
-726 ANVLIAETEENKL
+726 ANVLLAETEENKR
-739 VVEEALVAEEQ
+739 VVEEAPVAEEQRVVEETPVAEEQRVVEETPVAEEQ
-750 PVVEEAPIAEGKPV
+750 PVVEEAP
-764 VEEAPVAEEQLVVEE
+764 
-779 ALVAEEQ
+779 VAEEQ
-786 PVVEEA
+786 PVV
-792 PIAEG
+792 
-797 KSVVEEAPV
+797 K
-806 AEEQLVVE
+806 
-814 ETTIAEEKPVVPKEE
+814 KEE
-829 PKREK
+829 PEREK

-855 HAART
+855 HAARANAMQH
-860 SVMQPSMGER
+860 SVNVR
-870 VENKPV
+870 VENR
-876 HQVEESP
+876 P
-883 VQQVVVESRVEEQ
+883 VQQVVAE
-896 PVKQVVVDPQVE
+896 PQVE
-908 EQPMQQVVVEP
+908 EQPMQQVVAEP

-927 QVVVEPQVKE
+927 QVVVESQVEE

-944 VEPQVEV
+944 VESQVE
-951 QPMQQVV
+951 
-958 VEPQVKEQPMQQVVV
+958 EQPMQQVVV
-973 EPQVKEQPM
+973 ESQVEEQSV
-982 QQVVVEPQVEEQLG
+982 QQVVAEPQMEECPVQQVVAEPQVEERP
-996 QQMVVESQVE
+996 V
-1006 EKPMQQVVVEQVQK
+1006 QQVVEEQVQK

-1033 VNQRENDMRNVLQTP
+1033 VNQRENDMRNVLHTP

-1060 IPRQAALDNKE
+1060 IPQQSALDNTE
-1071 WLEEQKELLDTTFNN
+1071 WLDEQKELLDTTFNN

-1415 DEIEKTVDHVKKQM
+1415 DEIEKTVDHVRKQM

-1435 QQEDLLAKTEQSESE
+1435 KQEDLLAKTEQAESE
-1450 DELFFDACQF
+1450 DELFFEACQF

-1487 EEMESQGIIS
+1487 EEMQSQGIIS

>member
-7 KLFNKEEEQTAMNKE
+7 KLFNKEEEKTVMNKE
-22 VPKQIESQPKI
+22 VPAQIESQPKI

-58 LIPDDGF
+58 LIPDNGF
-65 DEDDVRE
+65 DEEDVRE
-72 QPRFEEQH
+72 IEHFEERP
-80 VQSGVYE
+80 VQVVTYE
-87 DQPTQRGIKVERSR
+87 EPSAQSGIKVERSR
-101 RPYVE
+101 RLYVE
-106 KVVATYEEPEVQYEP
+106 KAVPTYEEPELQYEQEQ
-121 DPEPVVK
+121 EPIVK
-128 KVSVPSQESSRRPFR
+128 KASVPSKESNRRPFR

-156 PSVEKKVEKQEEEK
+156 PSVEKKVVQEEEK

-177 SVEGKSVVDAWL
+177 SIEGTSVVDAWL
-189 EKKGYTLSAFS
+189 EKKGYTLSDFS
-200 EGQTTTP
+200 
-207 SSSGRAGN
+207 AG
-215 QQEEQNHSKKEE
+215 KKEGSSNKEELNEQTQKNSEVKE
-227 KSVVDQWLEKNGYEI
+227 KSVVDAWLEKNGYE
-242 ERQEPVVEEKE
+242 VESQVPSLEKS
-253 VVQEINTPQE
+253 QSDQL
-263 VSADEF
+263 
-269 LHKTIAERTE
+269 LHKTVGQLEEE
-279 DAGKEKDVVVSNEN
+279 DTTVQALQQEQDVVELSNKEN
-293 SLQEELVDSQV
+293 NEETLQEESIDSKV
-304 EHEDTILAEE
+304 ENVETILREE
-314 MKCNTEIEKQTSE
+314 IECSTEIEETVAEVVANQVEEESSEDVVIVTTDEKLQETITIEIPDAFEEELEEATEEAAEEVVELEATEEAIEEVVELEKSE
-327 ESVIVKAEEKL
+327 EATEEVVELEATEEATEEVVELEKSEEATEEVAELEEAKEATEEVVELERLEEAAEEVVEL
-338 EETIIVEI
+338 EK
-346 PEEFAEIAE
+346 PEEA
-355 TEEPEV
+355 TEEVV
-361 EVTAETEESEEVE
+361 EL
-374 VTAETEE
+374 
-381 SEEVE
+381 
-386 VIAEAEES
+386 
-394 EEVEVTAETE
+394 
-404 ESEEVEVT
+404 
-412 AETEESEEV
+412 
-421 EVTAEAEESEE
+421 
-432 VEVTAETE
+432 
-440 EFEEVK
+440 
-446 VIAEAEES
+446 EES
-454 EEAEVTTETEE
+454 EEATEE
-465 SEEVEEI
+465 VVELEKPEEATEEVVELEKPEE
-472 AETEE
+472 ATEE
-477 SEEVEEIAE
+477 VAKLEGTKEEEPISQETVIEETMNTDLVENTPVAGQP
-486 AEESEEVEVIAEAE
+486 VI
-500 ESEEVEV
+500 SQQ
-507 TTETEES
+507 ETI
-514 EEVEVTAE
+514 T
-522 TEESEEVEVTAE
+522 
-534 AEESEEVEVTA
+534 
-545 ETEEFEEVKVIAE
+545 FK
-558 AEESEEA
+558 
-565 EVTTETEESEEV
+565 
-577 EEIAET
+577 
-583 EESEEVEEIAEAEES
+583 
-598 EEVEVIAEAEE
+598 
-609 SEEVEVTTETEESEE
+609 
-624 VEVTA
+624 
-629 ETEESEEVEVTAEAE
+629 
-644 ESEEVEVTAETEEFE
+644 
-659 EVKVIAEAEESEE
+659 
-672 VEEIAEAEESEV
+672 EESEV
-684 EAFVELE
+684 FVPIS
-691 ETQPEMVLDEA
+691 ET
-702 IEQKSEFIH
+702 
-711 VAEADEQTKKDVQSF
+711 DEQTKKDVQNF
-726 ANVLIAETEENKL
+726 ANVLI
-739 VVEEALVAEEQ
+739 EEAEEKKQVAEEQ
-750 PVVEEAPIAEGKPV
+750 P
-764 VEEAPVAEEQLVVEE
+764 
-779 ALVAEEQ
+779 ALQ
-786 PVVEEA
+786 
-792 PIAEG
+792 I
-797 KSVVEEAPV
+797 
-806 AEEQLVVE
+806 
-814 ETTIAEEKPVVPKEE
+814 EE

-843 MLKQDRTRLMER
+843 MLKQDRKKLMER

-860 SVMQPSMGER
+860 NVMQSTASER
-870 VENKPV
+870 VEEKPV
-876 HQVEESP
+876 QQVVVEPQVEEKPVQQVVVESQVEESP
-883 VQQVVVESRVEEQ
+883 VQQMVVEPQMEEKPMQQVVVE
-896 PVKQVVVDPQVE
+896 PQVE
-908 EQPMQQVVVEP
+908 GKPMQQVVVEP
-919 QVEEQPMQ
+919 QVEE
-927 QVVVEPQVKE
+927 
-937 QPMQQVV
+937 
-944 VEPQVEV
+944 
-951 QPMQQVV
+951 
-958 VEPQVKEQPMQQVVV
+958 
-973 EPQVKEQPM
+973 
-982 QQVVVEPQVEEQLG
+982 
-996 QQMVVESQVE
+996 
-1006 EKPMQQVVVEQVQK
+1006 KPMQQVVVKQVQE

-1048 PTYTVPPLALLS
+1048 PTYAIPPLTLLS
-1060 IPRQAALDNKE
+1060 VPQQAALDNTE
-1071 WLEEQKELLDTTFNN
+1071 WLEEQKELLNTTFNN

-1287 TRYNTIVSEREI
+1287 TRYNTIVSGREI

-1415 DEIEKTVDHVKKQM
+1415 DEIEKTVDHVRKQM

-1435 QQEDLLAKTEQSESE
+1435 KQEDLLAKTEQAESE

-1497 EARGTKPRD
+1497 EGRGTKPRD

>member
-58 LIPDDGF
+58 LVPDNGF
-65 DEDDVRE
+65 DEEDESEVN
-72 QPRFEEQH
+72 RFEEQPI
-80 VQSGVYE
+80 QGVTYE
-87 DQPTQRGIKVERSR
+87 EPTAQRGIKVERSR

-106 KVVATYEEPEVQYEP
+106 KVVSTYEEPEVQYEP
-121 DPEPVVK
+121 VRESVVK
-128 KVSVPSQESSRRPFR
+128 KASAPSQESNRRPFR

-156 PSVEKKVEKQEEEK
+156 PSVEKKEEKQEEVK

-189 EKKGYTLSAFS
+189 EKKGYKLSDFS
-200 EGQTTTP
+200 EGQAPT
-207 SSSGRAGN
+207 SSSHRATN
-215 QQEEQNHSKKEE
+215 QQGEQQYEENKKEE

-242 ERQEPVVEEKE
+242 ERQVPLVEEKE
-253 VVQEINTPQE
+253 VIQEMSTPQE
-263 VSADEF
+263 VSADEL
-269 LHKTIAERTE
+269 LHKTVAEQME
-279 DAGKEKDVVVSNEN
+279 SAKLEKDVVVLNEN
-293 SLQEELVDSQV
+293 NLQEELVASKV
-304 EHEDTILAEE
+304 EHEDTILSEE
-314 MKCNTEIEKQTSE
+314 IKRNTEIKQPTIEVEKQAPE

-346 PEEFAEIAE
+346 PEEVSKVEVIAE
-355 TEEPEV
+355 TEELEEVVMETEAPEEVEAEGSEEV
-361 EVTAETEESEEVE
+361 EVIAETEEVEVIAETKEPEEVVMETEEVEVIAEAKESEEVE
-374 VTAETEE
+374 VIAEAKESEEVEVIAEAKESEEVEVIAEAKESEEVEVIAEAKESEEVEVIAEAKESEEVEVIAEAKESEEVEVIAETEE

-386 VIAEAEES
+386 VIAEAKEL
-394 EEVEVTAETE
+394 
-404 ESEEVEVT
+404 
-412 AETEESEEV
+412 
-421 EVTAEAEESEE
+421 
-432 VEVTAETE
+432 
-440 EFEEVK
+440 
-446 VIAEAEES
+446 
-454 EEAEVTTETEE
+454 
-465 SEEVEEI
+465 
-472 AETEE
+472 
-477 SEEVEEIAE
+477 
-486 AEESEEVEVIAEAE
+486 EEVEVIAEAE
-500 ESEEVEV
+500 E
-507 TTETEES
+507 T
-514 EEVEVTAE
+514 
-522 TEESEEVEVTAE
+522 
-534 AEESEEVEVTA
+534 
-545 ETEEFEEVKVIAE
+545 
-558 AEESEEA
+558 
-565 EVTTETEESEEV
+565 
-577 EEIAET
+577 
-583 EESEEVEEIAEAEES
+583 
-598 EEVEVIAEAEE
+598 EVIAETKAPV
-609 SEEVEVTTETEESEE
+609 VETFV
-624 VEVTA
+624 A
-629 ETEESEEVEVTAEAE
+629 L
-644 ESEEVEVTAETEEFE
+644 
-659 EVKVIAEAEESEE
+659 
-672 VEEIAEAEESEV
+672 EEIQQE
-684 EAFVELE
+684 
-691 ETQPEMVLDEA
+691 DEA

-726 ANVLIAETEENKL
+726 ANVLIAETEENRR
-739 VVEEALVAEEQ
+739 VVEEAQVAEEQRVVEEAPVVEEQRVVEETPIAEEQ
-750 PVVEEAPIAEGKPV
+750 PVV
-764 VEEAPVAEEQLVVEE
+764 Q
-779 ALVAEEQ
+779 
-786 PVVEEA
+786 
-792 PIAEG
+792 
-797 KSVVEEAPV
+797 
-806 AEEQLVVE
+806 
-814 ETTIAEEKPVVPKEE
+814 KEE

-855 HAART
+855 HAARANA
-860 SVMQPSMGER
+860 MQPSANVR

-876 HQVEESP
+876 QQEVAEPQVEERP
-883 VQQVVVESRVEEQ
+883 VQQVVAE
-896 PVKQVVVDPQVE
+896 PQVE
-908 EQPMQQVVVEP
+908 ERPVQQVVAEPQVEERPVQQVLAEP
-919 QVEEQPMQ
+919 QVEEQ
-927 QVVVEPQVKE
+927 
-937 QPMQQVV
+937 
-944 VEPQVEV
+944 
-951 QPMQQVV
+951 
-958 VEPQVKEQPMQQVVV
+958 
-973 EPQVKEQPM
+973 
-982 QQVVVEPQVEEQLG
+982 
-996 QQMVVESQVE
+996 
-1006 EKPMQQVVVEQVQK
+1006 PMQQVVVEQVQK

-1033 VNQRENDMRNVLQTP
+1033 VNQRENDMRNVLHTP

-1060 IPRQAALDNKE
+1060 IPQQSALDNTE

-1435 QQEDLLAKTEQSESE
+1435 KQEDLLAKTEQAESE
-1450 DELFFDACQF
+1450 DELFLDACQF

-1497 EARGTKPRD
+1497 EGRGTKPRD

>member
-58 LIPDDGF
+58 LVPDNGF
-65 DEDDVRE
+65 DEEDESEVN
-72 QPRFEEQH
+72 RFEEQP
-80 VQSGVYE
+80 VQGVAYE
-87 DQPTQRGIKVERSR
+87 EPTAQRGIKVERSR

-106 KVVATYEEPEVQYEP
+106 KVVSTYEEPEVQYEP
-121 DPEPVVK
+121 VRESVVK
-128 KVSVPSQESSRRPFR
+128 KASVPSQESNRRPFR

-156 PSVEKKVEKQEEEK
+156 PSVEKKVEKQEEVK

-177 SVEGKSVVDAWL
+177 SVEGKAVVDAWL
-189 EKKGYTLSAFS
+189 EKKGYKLSDFS
-200 EGQTTTP
+200 EGQAT
-207 SSSGRAGN
+207 SSAPGEVVEQKG
-215 QQEEQNHSKKEE
+215 QQGKKEE

-242 ERQEPVVEEKE
+242 ERQVPLVEEKE
-253 VVQEINTPQE
+253 VIKEMSTPQE
-263 VSADEF
+263 VSADEL
-269 LHKTIAERTE
+269 LHKTVAEQME
-279 DAGKEKDVVVSNEN
+279 SAKLEKDVVVLNEN
-293 SLQEELVDSQV
+293 NLQEELVASKV
-304 EHEDTILAEE
+304 EHEDTILSEE
-314 MKCNTEIEKQTSE
+314 IKRNTEIKQPTIEVEKQAPE

-346 PEEFAEIAE
+346 PEELEEVEVITETEELEEVEVIAE
-355 TEEPEV
+355 TEEPEEV
-361 EVTAETEESEEVE
+361 EVIAETEESEEVE
-374 VTAETEE
+374 VIAETEESEEVEVIAETEE

-386 VIAEAEES
+386 VIAEAEEL
-394 EEVEVTAETE
+394 EEVEVIAETE
-404 ESEEVEVT
+404 ESEEVEVI

-421 EVTAEAEESEE
+421 EV
-432 VEVTAETE
+432 
-440 EFEEVK
+440 
-446 VIAEAEES
+446 
-454 EEAEVTTETEE
+454 
-465 SEEVEEI
+465 I

-477 SEEVEEIAE
+477 SEEVEVIAE
-486 AEESEEVEVIAEAE
+486 TEESEEVEVIAE
-500 ESEEVEV
+500 
-507 TTETEES
+507 T
-514 EEVEVTAE
+514 
-522 TEESEEVEVTAE
+522 
-534 AEESEEVEVTA
+534 
-545 ETEEFEEVKVIAE
+545 
-558 AEESEEA
+558 
-565 EVTTETEESEEV
+565 
-577 EEIAET
+577 
-583 EESEEVEEIAEAEES
+583 EES
-598 EEVEVIAEAEE
+598 EEVEVIAETEE
-609 SEEVEVTTETEESEE
+609 LEEVEVIAETEELEE
-624 VEVTA
+624 VEVIA
-629 ETEESEEVEVTAEAE
+629 ETKAPVVETFVAL
-644 ESEEVEVTAETEEFE
+644 
-659 EVKVIAEAEESEE
+659 
-672 VEEIAEAEESEV
+672 EEIQQEDEV
-684 EAFVELE
+684 
-691 ETQPEMVLDEA
+691 
-702 IEQKSEFIH
+702 IEQNSEFIH
-711 VAEADEQTKKDVQSF
+711 VAEADEQTKNDVQSF
-726 ANVLIAETEENKL
+726 ANVLIAETEENKRVIEEAP
-739 VVEEALVAEEQ
+739 VVEEQSVEEEVPVAEEQ
-750 PVVEEAPIAEGKPV
+750 PVVK
-764 VEEAPVAEEQLVVEE
+764 
-779 ALVAEEQ
+779 
-786 PVVEEA
+786 
-792 PIAEG
+792 
-797 KSVVEEAPV
+797 
-806 AEEQLVVE
+806 
-814 ETTIAEEKPVVPKEE
+814 KEE

-855 HAART
+855 HAARANA
-860 SVMQPSMGER
+860 MQPSANVR

-876 HQVEESP
+876 QQEVAEPQVEEQP
-883 VQQVVVESRVEEQ
+883 MQQEVVEPQVEEQ
-896 PVKQVVVDPQVE
+896 PVQQEVVEPQVE

-927 QVVVEPQVKE
+927 QVVVESQVEE

-944 VEPQVEV
+944 VESQVE
-951 QPMQQVV
+951 
-958 VEPQVKEQPMQQVVV
+958 
-973 EPQVKEQPM
+973 EQPM
-982 QQVVVEPQVEEQLG
+982 QQVVVEPQVEEQPV
-996 QQMVVESQVE
+996 QRVVVESQVE
-1006 EKPMQQVVVEQVQK
+1006 QPIQQVVVEQVQK

-1027 QEKAYV
+1027 KEKAYV
-1033 VNQRENDMRNVLQTP
+1033 VNQRENDMRNVLHTP

-1060 IPRQAALDNKE
+1060 IPQQTALDNTE

-1401 TSKPVRVQ
+1401 TSKPVRIQ

-1415 DEIEKTVDHVKKQM
+1415 DEIEKTVDHVRKQM

-1435 QQEDLLAKTEQSESE
+1435 KQEDLLAKTEQAESE

-1497 EARGTKPRD
+1497 EGRGTKPRD

>member
-7 KLFNKEEEQTAMNKE
+7 KLFNKEEEKTAMNKE
-22 VPKQIESQPKI
+22 VPEQIESQPKI

-58 LIPDDGF
+58 LIPDNGF
-65 DEDDVRE
+65 DEEDVRE
-72 QPRFEEQH
+72 LPRFEEQS
-80 VQSGVYE
+80 VQRGTYE
-87 DQPTQRGIKVERSR
+87 EQPTQRGIKVERSR

-106 KVVATYEEPEVQYEP
+106 KAVPTYEEPEVQYEQER
-121 DPEPVVK
+121 EPVVK
-128 KVSVPSQESSRRPFR
+128 RASVPSQESNRRPFR

-156 PSVEKKVEKQEEEK
+156 PSVETKVVQEEEE

-177 SVEGKSVVDAWL
+177 SVEGKAVVDAWL
-189 EKKGYTLSAFS
+189 EKKGYTLSDFS
-200 EGQTTTP
+200 RVLQG
-207 SSSGRAGN
+207 SSSVKNEVNERSN
-215 QQEEQNHSKKEE
+215 KVEE
-227 KSVVDQWLEKNGYEI
+227 KSVVDAWLEKNGYEV
-242 ERQEPVVEEKE
+242 ERQAPSLEES
-253 VVQEINTPQE
+253 QSDDQ
-263 VSADEF
+263 
-269 LHKTIAERTE
+269 LHKTVGQHME
-279 DAGKEKDVVVSNEN
+279 KEATTVQALKQEQDVVALSSTEGNEET
-293 SLQEELVDSQV
+293 LQEESVGSKVEHVDS
-304 EHEDTILAEE
+304 ILTEE
-314 MKCNTEIEKQTSE
+314 NECNTEIEETVVEVVANQVEE
-327 ESVIVKAEEKL
+327 ESLEDAVIVKADEKL

-346 PEEFAEIAE
+346 PDASEAELAESKEEAQA
-355 TEEPEV
+355 V
-361 EVTAETEESEEVE
+361 GLEES
-374 VTAETEE
+374 
-381 SEEVE
+381 
-386 VIAEAEES
+386 
-394 EEVEVTAETE
+394 
-404 ESEEVEVT
+404 
-412 AETEESEEV
+412 
-421 EVTAEAEESEE
+421 
-432 VEVTAETE
+432 
-440 EFEEVK
+440 K
-446 VIAEAEES
+446 
-454 EEAEVTTETEE
+454 EEAEVAELEE
-465 SEEVEEI
+465 S
-472 AETEE
+472 
-477 SEEVEEIAE
+477 
-486 AEESEEVEVIAEAE
+486 
-500 ESEEVEV
+500 
-507 TTETEES
+507 
-514 EEVEVTAE
+514 
-522 TEESEEVEVTAE
+522 
-534 AEESEEVEVTA
+534 
-545 ETEEFEEVKVIAE
+545 K
-558 AEESEEA
+558 EEA
-565 EVTTETEESEEV
+565 EVAELEESKEE
-577 EEIAET
+577 AEAAEL
-583 EESEEVEEIAEAEES
+583 EESKEEAEA
-598 EEVEVIAEAEE
+598 
-609 SEEVEVTTETEESEE
+609 
-624 VEVTA
+624 
-629 ETEESEEVEVTAEAE
+629 
-644 ESEEVEVTAETEEFE
+644 
-659 EVKVIAEAEESEE
+659 
-672 VEEIAEAEESEV
+672 
-684 EAFVELE
+684 VELE
-691 ETQPEMVLDEA
+691 ESKEEEPVTEFILEETSQEIA
-702 IEQKSEFIH
+702 IEETINKELVDNTPVAEQPVISQQETIEFKEERE
-711 VAEADEQTKKDVQSF
+711 VFVPDSEADEQTKKEVQSF
-726 ANVLIAETEENKL
+726 ANVLIEE
-739 VVEEALVAEEQ
+739 
-750 PVVEEAPIAEGKPV
+750 
-764 VEEAPVAEEQLVVEE
+764 
-779 ALVAEEQ
+779 
-786 PVVEEA
+786 
-792 PIAEG
+792 
-797 KSVVEEAPV
+797 
-806 AEEQLVVE
+806 
-814 ETTIAEEKPVVPKEE
+814 AEEKKQVAKEQPATQTEE

-843 MLKQDRTRLMER
+843 MLKQDRKKLMER

-860 SVMQPSMGER
+860 NVTQSTFGER
-870 VENKPV
+870 VAEK
-876 HQVEESP
+876 
-883 VQQVVVESRVEEQ
+883 
-896 PVKQVVVDPQVE
+896 
-908 EQPMQQVVVEP
+908 PMQQVAVEA
-919 QVEEQPMQ
+919 QVEEKPMQ
-927 QVVVEPQVKE
+927 QVAVEA
-937 QPMQQVV
+937 
-944 VEPQVEV
+944 
-951 QPMQQVV
+951 
-958 VEPQVKEQPMQQVVV
+958 
-973 EPQVKEQPM
+973 
-982 QQVVVEPQVEEQLG
+982 
-996 QQMVVESQVE
+996 QVE
-1006 EKPMQQVVVEQVQK
+1006 EKPMQQVVVEAQVEEKPEQQVVVEAQVEEKPEQQVTVEAQVEEKLVQQVVVEAQVEEKPMQQVVVEVQVEEKPMQQVVVEAQVEEKPMQQVAVEAQVEEKPEQQVVVAEQVQE

-1033 VNQRENDMRNVLQTP
+1033 VNQKENDMRNVLQTP
-1048 PTYTVPPLALLS
+1048 PEYELPSLTLLS
-1060 IPRQAALDNKE
+1060 IPQQAALDNTE
-1071 WLEEQKELLDTTFNN
+1071 WLEEQEELLNTTFNN

-1227 EVKLMLID
+1227 EVKLILID

-1255 TDVKAATAALKWAVE
+1255 TDVKAATAALKWSVE

-1435 QQEDLLAKTEQSESE
+1435 KQEDLLAKSEQSESE

>member
-1 MLDWMK
+1 M
-7 KLFNKEEEQTAMNKE
+7 
-22 VPKQIESQPKI
+22 
-33 PRVNHYTEARE
+33 
-44 AQMAS
+44 
-49 RNAGKCRFP
+49 
-58 LIPDDGF
+58 
-65 DEDDVRE
+65 
-72 QPRFEEQH
+72 
-80 VQSGVYE
+80 
-87 DQPTQRGIKVERSR
+87 
-101 RPYVE
+101 
-106 KVVATYEEPEVQYEP
+106 
-121 DPEPVVK
+121 
-128 KVSVPSQESSRRPFR
+128 
-143 PTEMI
+143 
-148 SPIYGYNR
+148 
-156 PSVEKKVEKQEEEK
+156 
-170 EREDLEI
+170 
-177 SVEGKSVVDAWL
+177 
-189 EKKGYTLSAFS
+189 
-200 EGQTTTP
+200 
-207 SSSGRAGN
+207 
-215 QQEEQNHSKKEE
+215 
-227 KSVVDQWLEKNGYEI
+227 
-242 ERQEPVVEEKE
+242 
-253 VVQEINTPQE
+253 
-263 VSADEF
+263 
-269 LHKTIAERTE
+269 
-279 DAGKEKDVVVSNEN
+279 
-293 SLQEELVDSQV
+293 
-304 EHEDTILAEE
+304 
-314 MKCNTEIEKQTSE
+314 
-327 ESVIVKAEEKL
+327 
-338 EETIIVEI
+338 
-346 PEEFAEIAE
+346 AE
-355 TEEPEV
+355 TEESEEVEEV
-361 EVTAETEESEEVE
+361 EVITEAEESEEVEVIAETEESEEVE
-374 VTAETEE
+374 VIAETEE
-381 SEEVE
+381 PEEVE

-394 EEVEVTAETE
+394 EEVEVIAETEEPEEVEVIAEMEEVEEVEVITEAEESEEVEVIAETE
-404 ESEEVEVT
+404 ESEEVEV
-412 AETEESEEV
+412 
-421 EVTAEAEESEE
+421 
-432 VEVTAETE
+432 
-440 EFEEVK
+440 
-446 VIAEAEES
+446 
-454 EEAEVTTETEE
+454 
-465 SEEVEEI
+465 
-472 AETEE
+472 
-477 SEEVEEIAE
+477 IAE

-507 TTETEES
+507 
-514 EEVEVTAE
+514 
-522 TEESEEVEVTAE
+522 
-534 AEESEEVEVTA
+534 
-545 ETEEFEEVKVIAE
+545 
-558 AEESEEA
+558 
-565 EVTTETEESEEV
+565 
-577 EEIAET
+577 IAET
-583 EESEEVEEIAEAEES
+583 EEL
-598 EEVEVIAEAEE
+598 EEVEVIAETKGPV
-609 SEEVEVTTETEESEE
+609 VETFV
-624 VEVTA
+624 A
-629 ETEESEEVEVTAEAE
+629 L
-644 ESEEVEVTAETEEFE
+644 
-659 EVKVIAEAEESEE
+659 
-672 VEEIAEAEESEV
+672 EEIQQEDEV
-684 EAFVELE
+684 
-691 ETQPEMVLDEA
+691 
-702 IEQKSEFIH
+702 IEQNSEFIH
-711 VAEADEQTKKDVQSF
+711 VAEADEQTKNDVQSF
-726 ANVLIAETEENKL
+726 ANVLIAETEENKR
-739 VVEEALVAEEQ
+739 
-750 PVVEEAPIAEGKPV
+750 V
-764 VEEAPVAEEQLVVEE
+764 VEEAPVVEE
-779 ALVAEEQ
+779 
-786 PVVEEA
+786 
-792 PIAEG
+792 

-806 AEEQLVVE
+806 VEEQSVVEEAPVVEEKSVVEEVPVAEEQ
-814 ETTIAEEKPVVPKEE
+814 PVVKKEE

-855 HAART
+855 HAARANA
-860 SVMQPSMGER
+860 MQPSANVR

-876 HQVEESP
+876 
-883 VQQVVVESRVEEQ
+883 QQEVA
-896 PVKQVVVDPQVE
+896 
-908 EQPMQQVVVEP
+908 EP

-927 QVVVEPQVKE
+927 QVVVESQVE
-937 QPMQQVV
+937 ESPVQQVV
-944 VEPQVEV
+944 A
-951 QPMQQVV
+951 
-958 VEPQVKEQPMQQVVV
+958 
-973 EPQVKEQPM
+973 
-982 QQVVVEPQVEEQLG
+982 EPQVEEQ
-996 QQMVVESQVE
+996 
-1006 EKPMQQVVVEQVQK
+1006 PMQQVVVEQVQK

-1027 QEKAYV
+1027 KEKAYV
-1033 VNQRENDMRNVLQTP
+1033 VNQRENDMRNVLHTP

-1060 IPRQAALDNKE
+1060 IPQQTALDNTE

-1401 TSKPVRVQ
+1401 TSKPVRIQ

-1415 DEIEKTVDHVKKQM
+1415 DEIEKTVDHVRKQM

-1435 QQEDLLAKTEQSESE
+1435 KQEDLLAKTEQAESE

-1497 EARGTKPRD
+1497 EGRGTKPRD

>member
-1 MLDWMK
+1 
-7 KLFNKEEEQTAMNKE
+7 
-22 VPKQIESQPKI
+22 V
-33 PRVNHYTEARE
+33 
-44 AQMAS
+44 
-49 RNAGKCRFP
+49 
-58 LIPDDGF
+58 
-65 DEDDVRE
+65 
-72 QPRFEEQH
+72 
-80 VQSGVYE
+80 
-87 DQPTQRGIKVERSR
+87 
-101 RPYVE
+101 
-106 KVVATYEEPEVQYEP
+106 
-121 DPEPVVK
+121 
-128 KVSVPSQESSRRPFR
+128 
-143 PTEMI
+143 
-148 SPIYGYNR
+148 
-156 PSVEKKVEKQEEEK
+156 
-170 EREDLEI
+170 
-177 SVEGKSVVDAWL
+177 
-189 EKKGYTLSAFS
+189 
-200 EGQTTTP
+200 
-207 SSSGRAGN
+207 
-215 QQEEQNHSKKEE
+215 
-227 KSVVDQWLEKNGYEI
+227 
-242 ERQEPVVEEKE
+242 
-253 VVQEINTPQE
+253 
-263 VSADEF
+263 
-269 LHKTIAERTE
+269 
-279 DAGKEKDVVVSNEN
+279 
-293 SLQEELVDSQV
+293 
-304 EHEDTILAEE
+304 
-314 MKCNTEIEKQTSE
+314 
-327 ESVIVKAEEKL
+327 
-338 EETIIVEI
+338 
-346 PEEFAEIAE
+346 IAE
-355 TEEPEV
+355 TEAP
-361 EVTAETEESEEVE
+361 EEVE
-374 VTAETEE
+374 PVA
-381 SEEVE
+381 
-386 VIAEAEES
+386 
-394 EEVEVTAETE
+394 
-404 ESEEVEVT
+404 
-412 AETEESEEV
+412 
-421 EVTAEAEESEE
+421 
-432 VEVTAETE
+432 
-440 EFEEVK
+440 
-446 VIAEAEES
+446 
-454 EEAEVTTETEE
+454 
-465 SEEVEEI
+465 
-472 AETEE
+472 
-477 SEEVEEIAE
+477 
-486 AEESEEVEVIAEAE
+486 
-500 ESEEVEV
+500 
-507 TTETEES
+507 
-514 EEVEVTAE
+514 
-522 TEESEEVEVTAE
+522 
-534 AEESEEVEVTA
+534 
-545 ETEEFEEVKVIAE
+545 
-558 AEESEEA
+558 
-565 EVTTETEESEEV
+565 
-577 EEIAET
+577 
-583 EESEEVEEIAEAEES
+583 
-598 EEVEVIAEAEE
+598 
-609 SEEVEVTTETEESEE
+609 
-624 VEVTA
+624 
-629 ETEESEEVEVTAEAE
+629 
-644 ESEEVEVTAETEEFE
+644 
-659 EVKVIAEAEESEE
+659 
-672 VEEIAEAEESEV
+672 
-684 EAFVELE
+684 LE
-691 ETQPEMVLDEA
+691 EMQQEMVLNEA
-702 IEQKSEFIH
+702 IEQKNEFIH
-711 VAEADEQTKKDVQSF
+711 VAVADEQTKKDVQSF
-726 ANVLIAETEENKL
+726 ADVLIAEEQS
-739 VVEEALVAEEQ
+739 VVEETPIVEEQPVAEEAPVVEEQ
-750 PVVEEAPIAEGKPV
+750 SVVEETPIVEEAPVVEGQSVVEEAPIAEEQPV
-764 VEEAPVAEEQLVVEE
+764 AEETSVVEEQPVAEETSIVEEQPVAEEAPVV
-779 ALVAEEQ
+779 EEQ
-786 PVVEEA
+786 PVV
-792 PIAEG
+792 
-797 KSVVEEAPV
+797 
-806 AEEQLVVE
+806 Q
-814 ETTIAEEKPVVPKEE
+814 KEE

-843 MLKQDRTRLMER
+843 MLKQDRARLMER
-855 HAART
+855 HASRT
-860 SVMQPSMGER
+860 NGMQSSMSER

-876 HQVEESP
+876 HQVEE
-883 VQQVVVESRVEEQ
+883 Q
-896 PVKQVVVDPQVE
+896 PQVE
-908 EQPMQQVVVEP
+908 EKPMQQVVVEP
-919 QVEEQPMQ
+919 QVEEKQMQ
-927 QVVVEPQVKE
+927 Q
-937 QPMQQVV
+937 
-944 VEPQVEV
+944 
-951 QPMQQVV
+951 
-958 VEPQVKEQPMQQVVV
+958 
-973 EPQVKEQPM
+973 
-982 QQVVVEPQVEEQLG
+982 VVEPQVEEVQP
-996 QQMVVESQVE
+996 V
-1006 EKPMQQVVVEQVQK
+1006 QQVVAEQVQK

-1027 QEKAYV
+1027 EEKAYV
-1033 VNQRENDMRNVLQTP
+1033 VNQRENDVRNVLQTP
-1048 PTYTVPPLALLS
+1048 PTYTIPSLTLLS
-1060 IPRQAALDNKE
+1060 IPQQAALDNTE

-1287 TRYNTIVSEREI
+1287 TRYNTIVSGREI

-1435 QQEDLLAKTEQSESE
+1435 KQEDLLAKTEQAESE
-1450 DELFFDACQF
+1450 DELFLDACQF

-1497 EARGTKPRD
+1497 EGRGTKPRD

>member
-58 LIPDDGF
+58 LVPDNGF
-65 DEDDVRE
+65 DEEDESEVN
-72 QPRFEEQH
+72 RFEEQP
-80 VQSGVYE
+80 VQGVTYE
-87 DQPTQRGIKVERSR
+87 EPTAQRGIKVERSR

-106 KVVATYEEPEVQYEP
+106 KVVSTYEEPEVQYEP
-121 DPEPVVK
+121 VRESVVK
-128 KVSVPSQESSRRPFR
+128 KASVPSQESNRRPFR

-156 PSVEKKVEKQEEEK
+156 PSVEKKKEKQEEVK

-189 EKKGYTLSAFS
+189 EKKGYTLSDFS
-200 EGQTTTP
+200 EGQAPT
-207 SSSGRAGN
+207 SSSHRAAN
-215 QQEEQNHSKKEE
+215 QHGEQQYEENKKEE

-242 ERQEPVVEEKE
+242 ERQVPLVEEKE
-253 VVQEINTPQE
+253 VIQEMSTPQE
-263 VSADEF
+263 VSADEL
-269 LHKTIAERTE
+269 LHKTVAEQME
-279 DAGKEKDVVVSNEN
+279 SAKLEKDVVVLNEN
-293 SLQEELVDSQV
+293 NLQEELVASKV
-304 EHEDTILAEE
+304 EHEDTILSEE
-314 MKCNTEIEKQTSE
+314 IKRNTEIKQPTIEVEKQAPE

-346 PEEFAEIAE
+346 PEEVSKVEVIAE
-355 TEEPEV
+355 TEEFEEVVMETEAPEEV
-361 EVTAETEESEEVE
+361 EVIAETEESEEAEVVMETEAPEEVEVIAETEESEEAEVVMETEAPEEVEVIAEAEELEEVEVIAEAEELEEVEVIAEAEELEEVEVIAETEESEEVE
-374 VTAETEE
+374 VITETEE

-386 VIAEAEES
+386 VIAEAEEL
-394 EEVEVTAETE
+394 EEVE
-404 ESEEVEVT
+404 
-412 AETEESEEV
+412 
-421 EVTAEAEESEE
+421 
-432 VEVTAETE
+432 
-440 EFEEVK
+440 
-446 VIAEAEES
+446 VIAEAEEL
-454 EEAEVTTETEE
+454 EEVEVIAEAEETEE
-465 SEEVEEI
+465 VEVI

-477 SEEVEEIAE
+477 T
-486 AEESEEVEVIAEAE
+486 EEVEVIAEAE
-500 ESEEVEV
+500 ESEE
-507 TTETEES
+507 
-514 EEVEVTAE
+514 
-522 TEESEEVEVTAE
+522 
-534 AEESEEVEVTA
+534 
-545 ETEEFEEVKVIAE
+545 
-558 AEESEEA
+558 A
-565 EVTTETEESEEV
+565 EVIT
-577 EEIAET
+577 
-583 EESEEVEEIAEAEES
+583 EAEES
-598 EEVEVIAEAEE
+598 EEVEVIAEINAPV
-609 SEEVEVTTETEESEE
+609 VET
-624 VEVTA
+624 
-629 ETEESEEVEVTAEAE
+629 
-644 ESEEVEVTAETEEFE
+644 
-659 EVKVIAEAEESEE
+659 
-672 VEEIAEAEESEV
+672 
-684 EAFVELE
+684 FVALE
-691 ETQPEMVLDEA
+691 DIQQEDEA
-702 IEQKSEFIH
+702 IEQKNEFIH

-726 ANVLIAETEENKL
+726 ADVLI
-739 VVEEALVAEEQ
+739 AEEQ
-750 PVVEEAPIAEGKPV
+750 PVAEEARI
-764 VEEAPVAEEQLVVEE
+764 AEEQPTAEETPVV
-779 ALVAEEQ
+779 EEQ
-786 PVVEEA
+786 PVV
-792 PIAEG
+792 
-797 KSVVEEAPV
+797 
-806 AEEQLVVE
+806 Q
-814 ETTIAEEKPVVPKEE
+814 KEE

-855 HAART
+855 HAARANA
-860 SVMQPSMGER
+860 MQPSANVR

-876 HQVEESP
+876 QQEVAEPQVEERP
-883 VQQVVVESRVEEQ
+883 VQQVVAEPQMEER
-896 PVKQVVVDPQVE
+896 PVQQEVAEPQVE
-908 EQPMQQVVVEP
+908 ERPVQQVVAEPQMEERPVQQEVAEP
-919 QVEEQPMQ
+919 QVEEQPVQ
-927 QVVVEPQVKE
+927 QVVAEPQ
-937 QPMQQVV
+937 M
-944 VEPQVEV
+944 
-951 QPMQQVV
+951 
-958 VEPQVKEQPMQQVVV
+958 
-973 EPQVKEQPM
+973 
-982 QQVVVEPQVEEQLG
+982 EEQ
-996 QQMVVESQVE
+996 SI
-1006 EKPMQQVVVEQVQK
+1006 QQVVVEQVQK

-1033 VNQRENDMRNVLQTP
+1033 VNQRENDMRNVLHTP

-1060 IPRQAALDNKE
+1060 IPQQSALDNTE

-1435 QQEDLLAKTEQSESE
+1435 KQEDLLAKTEQAESE
-1450 DELFFDACQF
+1450 DELFLDACQF

-1497 EARGTKPRD
+1497 EGRGTKPRD

>member
-1 MLDWMK
+1 
-7 KLFNKEEEQTAMNKE
+7 
-22 VPKQIESQPKI
+22 
-33 PRVNHYTEARE
+33 
-44 AQMAS
+44 
-49 RNAGKCRFP
+49 
-58 LIPDDGF
+58 
-65 DEDDVRE
+65 
-72 QPRFEEQH
+72 
-80 VQSGVYE
+80 
-87 DQPTQRGIKVERSR
+87 
-101 RPYVE
+101 
-106 KVVATYEEPEVQYEP
+106 
-121 DPEPVVK
+121 
-128 KVSVPSQESSRRPFR
+128 
-143 PTEMI
+143 
-148 SPIYGYNR
+148 
-156 PSVEKKVEKQEEEK
+156 
-170 EREDLEI
+170 
-177 SVEGKSVVDAWL
+177 
-189 EKKGYTLSAFS
+189 
-200 EGQTTTP
+200 
-207 SSSGRAGN
+207 
-215 QQEEQNHSKKEE
+215 
-227 KSVVDQWLEKNGYEI
+227 
-242 ERQEPVVEEKE
+242 
-253 VVQEINTPQE
+253 
-263 VSADEF
+263 
-269 LHKTIAERTE
+269 
-279 DAGKEKDVVVSNEN
+279 
-293 SLQEELVDSQV
+293 
-304 EHEDTILAEE
+304 
-314 MKCNTEIEKQTSE
+314 
-327 ESVIVKAEEKL
+327 
-338 EETIIVEI
+338 
-346 PEEFAEIAE
+346 E
-355 TEEPEV
+355 TEEQK
-361 EVTAETEESEEVE
+361 
-374 VTAETEE
+374 
-381 SEEVE
+381 EVE
-386 VIAEAEES
+386 VIAEAE
-394 EEVEVTAETE
+394 AP
-404 ESEEVEVT
+404 
-412 AETEESEEV
+412 
-421 EVTAEAEESEE
+421 
-432 VEVTAETE
+432 
-440 EFEEVK
+440 
-446 VIAEAEES
+446 
-454 EEAEVTTETEE
+454 
-465 SEEVEEI
+465 
-472 AETEE
+472 
-477 SEEVEEIAE
+477 
-486 AEESEEVEVIAEAE
+486 EEVEVIAETE
-500 ESEEVEV
+500 EQEEVE
-507 TTETEES
+507 
-514 EEVEVTAE
+514 A
-522 TEESEEVEVTAE
+522 
-534 AEESEEVEVTA
+534 
-545 ETEEFEEVKVIAE
+545 IAE
-558 AEESEEA
+558 AEERK
-565 EVTTETEESEEV
+565 
-577 EEIAET
+577 
-583 EESEEVEEIAEAEES
+583 
-598 EEVEVIAEAEE
+598 EVEVIAETEAP
-609 SEEVEVTTETEESEE
+609 EEVEPV
-624 VEVTA
+624 A
-629 ETEESEEVEVTAEAE
+629 
-644 ESEEVEVTAETEEFE
+644 
-659 EVKVIAEAEESEE
+659 
-672 VEEIAEAEESEV
+672 
-684 EAFVELE
+684 LE
-691 ETQPEMVLDEA
+691 EMQQEMVLNEA
-702 IEQKSEFIH
+702 IEQKNEFIH

-726 ANVLIAETEENKL
+726 ADVLITEEQPVAEETP
-739 VVEEALVAEEQ
+739 VVEEQPAAEEAPIAEEQ
-750 PVVEEAPIAEGKPV
+750 PAAEETSVVEEQSVVEEAPIAE
-764 VEEAPVAEEQLVVEE
+764 EQS
-779 ALVAEEQ
+779 VAEEQ
-786 PVVEEA
+786 PVV
-792 PIAEG
+792 
-797 KSVVEEAPV
+797 
-806 AEEQLVVE
+806 Q
-814 ETTIAEEKPVVPKEE
+814 KEE

-843 MLKQDRTRLMER
+843 MLKQDRARLMER
-855 HAART
+855 HASRT
-860 SVMQPSMGER
+860 NAMQPSMSER

-876 HQVEESP
+876 HQVEE
-883 VQQVVVESRVEEQ
+883 Q
-896 PVKQVVVDPQVE
+896 PQVE
-908 EQPMQQVVVEP
+908 EKPMQQVVVEP
-919 QVEEQPMQ
+919 QVEE
-927 QVVVEPQVKE
+927 K
-937 QPMQQVV
+937 
-944 VEPQVEV
+944 
-951 QPMQQVV
+951 
-958 VEPQVKEQPMQQVVV
+958 
-973 EPQVKEQPM
+973 PM
-982 QQVVVEPQVEEQLG
+982 QQVVVEPQVEEKPM
-996 QQMVVESQVE
+996 QQVVVEPQVEEKPVQQVVVEPQVEEKPVQQVVVEPQVE
-1006 EKPMQQVVVEQVQK
+1006 EKPMQQVVVEPQVEEKPMQQVVVEPQVEEKPMQQVVEPQVQPVQQVVAEQVQK

-1027 QEKAYV
+1027 EEKAYV
-1033 VNQRENDMRNVLQTP
+1033 VNQRENDVRNVLQTP
-1048 PTYTVPPLALLS
+1048 PTYTIPSLTLLS
-1060 IPRQAALDNKE
+1060 IPQQAVLDNTE

-1435 QQEDLLAKTEQSESE
+1435 KQEDLLAKTEQAESE
-1450 DELFFDACQF
+1450 DELFLDACQF

>member
-58 LIPDDGF
+58 LVPDNGF
-65 DEDDVRE
+65 DEEDESEVN
-72 QPRFEEQH
+72 RFEEQP
-80 VQSGVYE
+80 VQGVTYE
-87 DQPTQRGIKVERSR
+87 EPTAQRGIKVERSR

-106 KVVATYEEPEVQYEP
+106 KVVSTYEEPEVQYEP
-121 DPEPVVK
+121 VRESVVK
-128 KVSVPSQESSRRPFR
+128 KASVPSQESNRRPFR

-156 PSVEKKVEKQEEEK
+156 PSVEKKEEKQEEVK

-189 EKKGYTLSAFS
+189 EKKGYTLSDFS
-200 EGQTTTP
+200 EGQAPT
-207 SSSGRAGN
+207 SSSHRAAN
-215 QQEEQNHSKKEE
+215 QQGEQQYEENKKEE

-242 ERQEPVVEEKE
+242 ERQVPLVEEKE
-253 VVQEINTPQE
+253 VIQEISAPQE
-263 VSADEF
+263 VSADELF
-269 LHKTIAERTE
+269 HKTVAEQME
-279 DAGKEKDVVVSNEN
+279 SAKLEKDVVVLNEN
-293 SLQEELVDSQV
+293 NLQEELVASKV
-304 EHEDTILAEE
+304 EHEDTILSEE
-314 MKCNTEIEKQTSE
+314 IKRNTEIKQPTIEVEKQAPE

-346 PEEFAEIAE
+346 PEEVSKVEVIAE
-355 TEEPEV
+355 TEEFEEVVMETEAPEEV
-361 EVTAETEESEEVE
+361 EVITETEESEEAEVIAEAEESEEVE
-374 VTAETEE
+374 VITETEE

-394 EEVEVTAETE
+394 EEVEV
-404 ESEEVEVT
+404 
-412 AETEESEEV
+412 
-421 EVTAEAEESEE
+421 
-432 VEVTAETE
+432 
-440 EFEEVK
+440 
-446 VIAEAEES
+446 
-454 EEAEVTTETEE
+454 
-465 SEEVEEI
+465 I

-477 SEEVEEIAE
+477 SEEAEVIAE
-486 AEESEEVEVIAEAE
+486 VEESEEVEVIAEAE
-500 ESEEVEV
+500 ESEE
-507 TTETEES
+507 
-514 EEVEVTAE
+514 A
-522 TEESEEVEVTAE
+522 
-534 AEESEEVEVTA
+534 
-545 ETEEFEEVKVIAE
+545 
-558 AEESEEA
+558 
-565 EVTTETEESEEV
+565 
-577 EEIAET
+577 
-583 EESEEVEEIAEAEES
+583 
-598 EEVEVIAEAEE
+598 EVIAEINAPV
-609 SEEVEVTTETEESEE
+609 VETFV
-624 VEVTA
+624 A
-629 ETEESEEVEVTAEAE
+629 L
-644 ESEEVEVTAETEEFE
+644 
-659 EVKVIAEAEESEE
+659 
-672 VEEIAEAEESEV
+672 EEIQQE
-684 EAFVELE
+684 
-691 ETQPEMVLDEA
+691 DEA

-726 ANVLIAETEENKL
+726 ADVLIAE
-739 VVEEALVAEEQ
+739 EQ
-750 PVVEEAPIAEGKPV
+750 PV
-764 VEEAPVAEEQLVVEE
+764 VEEAPVAEEQ
-779 ALVAEEQ
+779 Q
-786 PVVEEA
+786 VVEEA
-792 PIAEG
+792 PVVEEQ
-797 KSVVEEAPV
+797 SVVEEAPV
-806 AEEQLVVE
+806 VEEQ
-814 ETTIAEEKPVVPKEE
+814 PVVQKEE

-855 HAART
+855 HAARANA
-860 SVMQPSMGER
+860 MQPSANVR

-876 HQVEESP
+876 QQEVAEPQVEERP
-883 VQQVVVESRVEEQ
+883 VQQVVAKPQVEEH
-896 PVKQVVVDPQVE
+896 PVQQVVAKPQVE
-908 EQPMQQVVVEP
+908 EQTMQQVVAEPQVEERPVQQEVAEP

-927 QVVVEPQVKE
+927 QVVA
-937 QPMQQVV
+937 
-944 VEPQVEV
+944 EPQVEERPV
-951 QPMQQVV
+951 QQVV
-958 VEPQVKEQPMQQVVV
+958 AEPQVEEHPVQQVVA
-973 EPQVKEQPM
+973 
-982 QQVVVEPQVEEQLG
+982 EPQVEEQ
-996 QQMVVESQVE
+996 
-1006 EKPMQQVVVEQVQK
+1006 PIQQVVVEQVQK

-1033 VNQRENDMRNVLQTP
+1033 VNQRENDMRNVLHTP

-1060 IPRQAALDNKE
+1060 IPQQSALDNTE

-1435 QQEDLLAKTEQSESE
+1435 KQEDLLAKTEQAESE
-1450 DELFFDACQF
+1450 DELFFEACQF

-1487 EEMESQGIIS
+1487 EEMQSQGIIS

>member
-22 VPKQIESQPKI
+22 VQKQVESQPKI

-58 LIPDDGF
+58 LVPDNGF
-65 DEDDVRE
+65 DEEDVIE
-72 QPRFEEQH
+72 TGRFEEQP
-80 VQSGVYE
+80 VQAVTYE
-87 DQPTQRGIKVERSR
+87 NQPIQRGIKVERSR
-101 RPYVE
+101 RQYVE
-106 KVVATYEEPEVQYEP
+106 KVVSTYEEPEIQYEP
-121 DPEPVVK
+121 EREPVVK
-128 KVSVPSQESSRRPFR
+128 KASTPAQESNRRPFR

-156 PSVEKKVEKQEEEK
+156 PSVEKKEEKQEEVK

-189 EKKGYTLSAFS
+189 EKKGYTLSDFS
-200 EGQTTTP
+200 EGQAPT
-207 SSSGRAGN
+207 SSSHRAANEQGE
-215 QQEEQNHSKKEE
+215 QQYEESKKEE

-242 ERQEPVVEEKE
+242 ERQEPIVEEKE
-253 VVQEINTPQE
+253 VVQEMSAPQE
-263 VSADEF
+263 VPAAEL
-269 LHKTIAERTE
+269 LHETIAERME
-279 DAGKEKDVVVSNEN
+279 GAKQESDVVDKNI
-293 SLQEELVDSQV
+293 LQEELVDSKV
-304 EHEDTILAEE
+304 EHEDTILSEE
-314 MKCNTEIEKQTSE
+314 IKRSTEIEQPTIEVEKQAPE

-338 EETIIVEI
+338 EETIVVEI
-346 PEEFAEIAE
+346 PEE
-355 TEEPEV
+355 V
-361 EVTAETEESEEVE
+361 EVI
-374 VTAETEE
+374 AETEE

-386 VIAEAEES
+386 VIAE
-394 EEVEVTAETE
+394 T
-404 ESEEVEVT
+404 
-412 AETEESEEV
+412 
-421 EVTAEAEESEE
+421 
-432 VEVTAETE
+432 
-440 EFEEVK
+440 
-446 VIAEAEES
+446 
-454 EEAEVTTETEE
+454 
-465 SEEVEEI
+465 
-472 AETEE
+472 
-477 SEEVEEIAE
+477 
-486 AEESEEVEVIAEAE
+486 EESEEVEVIAE
-500 ESEEVEV
+500 
-507 TTETEES
+507 TEEP
-514 EEVEVTAE
+514 
-522 TEESEEVEVTAE
+522 
-534 AEESEEVEVTA
+534 
-545 ETEEFEEVKVIAE
+545 
-558 AEESEEA
+558 
-565 EVTTETEESEEV
+565 
-577 EEIAET
+577 
-583 EESEEVEEIAEAEES
+583 
-598 EEVEVIAEAEE
+598 EEVEVIAETEE
-609 SEEVEVTTETEESEE
+609 QEEVE
-624 VEVTA
+624 A
-629 ETEESEEVEVTAEAE
+629 
-644 ESEEVEVTAETEEFE
+644 
-659 EVKVIAEAEESEE
+659 IAEAEERKEVEVIAETEAPEE
-672 VEEIAEAEESEV
+672 VEPVA
-684 EAFVELE
+684 LE
-691 ETQPEMVLDEA
+691 EMQQEMVLNEA
-702 IEQKSEFIH
+702 IEQKNEFIH

-726 ANVLIAETEENKL
+726 ADILIAEEQR
-739 VVEEALVAEEQ
+739 VVEEAPVVEEQPAAEETPIVEEQPAAEEAPVVEEQ
-750 PVVEEAPIAEGKPV
+750 PVVEEAPV
-764 VEEAPVAEEQLVVEE
+764 VEKQPVAEETPIV
-779 ALVAEEQ
+779 EEQ
-786 PVVEEA
+786 PVV
-792 PIAEG
+792 
-797 KSVVEEAPV
+797 
-806 AEEQLVVE
+806 Q
-814 ETTIAEEKPVVPKEE
+814 KEE

-843 MLKQDRTRLMER
+843 MLKQDRARLMER
-855 HAART
+855 HASRT
-860 SVMQPSMGER
+860 NAMQPSMSER

-876 HQVEESP
+876 HQVEE
-883 VQQVVVESRVEEQ
+883 Q
-896 PVKQVVVDPQVE
+896 
-908 EQPMQQVVVEP
+908 
-919 QVEEQPMQ
+919 
-927 QVVVEPQVKE
+927 
-937 QPMQQVV
+937 
-944 VEPQVEV
+944 
-951 QPMQQVV
+951 
-958 VEPQVKEQPMQQVVV
+958 
-973 EPQVKEQPM
+973 
-982 QQVVVEPQVEEQLG
+982 
-996 QQMVVESQVE
+996 SQVE
-1006 EKPMQQVVVEQVQK
+1006 EKPMQQVVVEPQVEEKPMQQVVVEPQVEEKPMQQVVVEPQVEEKPMQQVVAEQVQK

-1027 QEKAYV
+1027 EEKAYV
-1033 VNQRENDMRNVLQTP
+1033 VNQRENDVRNVLQTP
-1048 PTYTVPPLALLS
+1048 PTYTIPSLTLLS
-1060 IPRQAALDNKE
+1060 IPQQAALDNTE

-1435 QQEDLLAKTEQSESE
+1435 KQEDLLAKTEQAESE
-1450 DELFFDACQF
+1450 DELFLDACQF

>member
-7 KLFNKEEEQTAMNKE
+7 KLFNKEEEQTALNKE
-22 VPKQIESQPKI
+22 VQKQIESQPKI

-58 LIPDDGF
+58 LVPDNGF
-65 DEDDVRE
+65 DEEDERE
-72 QPRFEEQH
+72 VDHFEEQP
-80 VQSGVYE
+80 VQGVTYE
-87 DQPTQRGIKVERSR
+87 EPTAQRGIQVERSR

-106 KVVATYEEPEVQYEP
+106 KVVSTYEEPEVQYEP
-121 DPEPVVK
+121 VREAVVK
-128 KVSVPSQESSRRPFR
+128 KASAPSQESNRRPFR

-156 PSVEKKVEKQEEEK
+156 PSVEKKVEKQEEVK

-177 SVEGKSVVDAWL
+177 SVEGKAVVDAWL
-189 EKKGYTLSAFS
+189 EKKGYTLSDFS
-200 EGQTTTP
+200 EGQAT
-207 SSSGRAGN
+207 SSSPSHESVG
-215 QQEEQNHSKKEE
+215 QQDKKQE

-242 ERQEPVVEEKE
+242 ERQEPLVEEKE
-253 VVQEINTPQE
+253 VIQGMSTPQE
-263 VSADEF
+263 VSADEL
-269 LHKTIAERTE
+269 LHKTVAEQME
-279 DAGKEKDVVVSNEN
+279 SAKLEKDVVVLNEN
-293 SLQEELVDSQV
+293 NLQEELVASKV
-304 EHEDTILAEE
+304 EHEDTILSEE
-314 MKCNTEIEKQTSE
+314 IKRNTEIKQPTIEVEKQAPE

-338 EETIIVEI
+338 AETIIVEI
-346 PEEFAEIAE
+346 PEEPEEVEVITE
-355 TEEPEV
+355 TEEPEEV
-361 EVTAETEESEEVE
+361 EVITETEEL
-374 VTAETEE
+374 
-381 SEEVE
+381 EEVE
-386 VIAEAEES
+386 VITETEEL
-394 EEVEVTAETE
+394 EEVEV
-404 ESEEVEVT
+404 
-412 AETEESEEV
+412 
-421 EVTAEAEESEE
+421 
-432 VEVTAETE
+432 
-440 EFEEVK
+440 
-446 VIAEAEES
+446 
-454 EEAEVTTETEE
+454 
-465 SEEVEEI
+465 
-472 AETEE
+472 
-477 SEEVEEIAE
+477 IAE

-507 TTETEES
+507 ITETEEP
-514 EEVEVTAE
+514 EEVEVIAETEEPEEVEVIAEAEELEEVEVIAETEAQEEVEVIAETEAQEEVEVIAEAEELEEVEVIAE
-522 TEESEEVEVTAE
+522 TEESEEVEV
-534 AEESEEVEVTA
+534 
-545 ETEEFEEVKVIAE
+545 
-558 AEESEEA
+558 
-565 EVTTETEESEEV
+565 
-577 EEIAET
+577 IAET
-583 EESEEVEEIAEAEES
+583 EESEEVE
-598 EEVEVIAEAEE
+598 VIAEIKAPV
-609 SEEVEVTTETEESEE
+609 VETFV
-624 VEVTA
+624 A
-629 ETEESEEVEVTAEAE
+629 L
-644 ESEEVEVTAETEEFE
+644 
-659 EVKVIAEAEESEE
+659 
-672 VEEIAEAEESEV
+672 EEIQQE
-684 EAFVELE
+684 
-691 ETQPEMVLDEA
+691 DEA

-711 VAEADEQTKKDVQSF
+711 VAEADEQTKNDVQSF
-726 ANVLIAETEENKL
+726 ANVLLAETEENKR
-739 VVEEALVAEEQ
+739 
-750 PVVEEAPIAEGKPV
+750 V
-764 VEEAPVAEEQLVVEE
+764 VEEAPVAEEQR
-779 ALVAEEQ
+779 
-786 PVVEEA
+786 
-792 PIAEG
+792 
-797 KSVVEEAPV
+797 VVEEAPV
-806 AEEQLVVE
+806 AEEQ
-814 ETTIAEEKPVVPKEE
+814 PVVKKEE

-855 HAART
+855 HAARANAMQH
-860 SVMQPSMGER
+860 SVNVR
-870 VENKPV
+870 VENR
-876 HQVEESP
+876 P
-883 VQQVVVESRVEEQ
+883 VQQVVAE
-896 PVKQVVVDPQVE
+896 PQVE
-908 EQPMQQVVVEP
+908 EQPMQQVVAEPQVEEQLVQQVVAEPQVEEQPMQQVVAEPQVEEQPMQQVVAEP

-927 QVVVEPQVKE
+927 QVVVESQVEE

-944 VEPQVEV
+944 VES
-951 QPMQQVV
+951 
-958 VEPQVKEQPMQQVVV
+958 
-973 EPQVKEQPM
+973 
-982 QQVVVEPQVEEQLG
+982 QVEEQS
-996 QQMVVESQVE
+996 V
-1006 EKPMQQVVVEQVQK
+1006 QQVVAEPQMEERPVQQVVEEQVQK

-1033 VNQRENDMRNVLQTP
+1033 VNQRENDMRNVLHTP

-1060 IPRQAALDNKE
+1060 IPQQSALDNTE
-1071 WLEEQKELLDTTFNN
+1071 WLDEQKELLDTTFNN

-1415 DEIEKTVDHVKKQM
+1415 DEIEKTVDHVRKQM

-1435 QQEDLLAKTEQSESE
+1435 KQEDLLAKTEQAESE
-1450 DELFFDACQF
+1450 DELFFEACQF

-1487 EEMESQGIIS
+1487 EEMQSQGIIS